1 MSQALSNLAVGAKVK
16 FGKYQVNTEE
26 AQPII
31 WTVVAKNHV
40 STPAYPTDSVT
51 LHATEILDLRCFDA
65 KEPNNTNSNRVL
77 YGNNYYAVSNMK
89 QWLNSRADA
98 GAWYSAQHSY
108 DQSPNSSTYV
118 DAGTQYASKEGFL
131 NLFSEEEYNAILAT
145 TIRTAKSTVDGG
157 GYEDISVKVF
167 PPSITEI
174 GLGQENDIS
183 EGVAWGYYTED
194 SARASYLTTQCYNN
208 TLSSS
213 KSSSENAAWGW
224 WLRTPYYSN
233 ACDIY
238 SVGSDGGLVVY
249 RAFRGYVGV
258 RPALNL
264 SSSLLVSDTADSD
277 GCYTV
282 VFANTVTAPATLS
295 IPKLI
300 KGRSALIEWSAV
312 DGADSYI
319 LQRKT
324 GAGGSYSDRYS
335 GTNTYFDDQIQT
347 RYSVLG
353 YRVCAVSGENQ
364 SDWNTSEDIT
374 TITAPN
380 TPGNPVVPDTI
391 NAGDTY
397 TVTWTAPSVTAVEGY
412 ELQRKIDDGDYT
424 TVYKGANLSYT
435 DTAQS
440 TWTKVQYRVAAY
452 TDGDVYSATWAA
464 SSIRTITS
472 TPTAPDAPA
481 TITVPSS
488 ITVGDSISVSWS
500 EVSGVGS
507 YKLERS
513 TNDGDFT
520 QVYSGT
526 ATSYT
531 DTALSTWSKVQ
542 YRVSSVK
549 DGVSSDWMTS
559 AEQTVSAK
567 EPEPT
572 APAMPE
578 TITVPTLT
586 AGQTA
591 TITWAVV
598 SNAAG
603 YALQRSVDG
612 ASYTTVYR
620 GENTSHTDTIG
631 SAWLTVQYRVCAYD
645 SSNNSSDYK
654 ASDVMNV
661 SQPITGLLEAIR
673 AHAEQDI
680 KITFADNTVLGKTDV
695 AITGDGVKITDVLNG
710 DTDYTFGKA
719 VCKQVEMTLFNT
731 DNKFNNFDFTQEFTL
746 QIGVNVGTS
755 FQYITLGIFK
765 GERPDKVRGKLIDF
779 TAYDRMQKFD
789 VSASDF
795 IENLEFPI
803 TLGVVL
809 SSLCTTVG
817 VETATTTFTNSAKN
831 FTFNPFS
838 TSDYTAREVL
848 AWIAEAAGCYA
859 RVNADGKLELNT
871 FTTNSYKILKTDR
884 FEMSESEFETPVIG
898 KLECYTSYGDQLVT
912 AGTGTN
918 TYVISDNPFL
928 YIENDTEISSLQP
941 YVNAIFAKASLFPAY
956 SPIAVRA
963 EWYPEIKCG
972 DIITVVDDY
981 DEVKTLP
988 IFSQTITWNG
998 FGEVEYESTGGLTRE
1013 IEPVQQR
1020 ELESIKK
1027 SMLRGTDLSTA
1038 VESYLN
1044 TQEGKA
1050 SITSA
1055 VEGKFVEVSSGSTI
1069 TTTTAIEQLIQK
1081 TEEGIESQISL
1092 SASYGSGTIGSNV
1105 RALLT
1110 LFANADSSS
1119 IRLSANALD
1128 LTATETAGSSST
1140 EEVGTYDQHPDGIPV
1155 IPDNEYDFTKTSDG
1169 YYTSQNTGVH
1179 NSYAYGGLVFNF
1191 TQSTT
1196 ITIRCISYGE
1206 SEHDYG
1212 IVSNLDTEL
1221 TLSETADTTGVK
1233 KAFSGENES
1242 SSSYV
1247 DLTMTV
1253 PAGSHY
1259 ITFKYIKDS
1268 SVHKNGDY
1276 FKIKCFV
1283 QKTSRGKAT
1292 ISLKSGNVQISSAD
1306 INFNGLVTFTD
1317 LSTSGATTING
1328 GNVTTDNLYVNKVFF
1343 AENENYTIV
1352 TSGMNGENG
1361 VVQVGVQSPISGM
1374 AAFLEL
1380 YGSFIYFKDPD
1391 NSSASHQLQ
1400 VQTSNQKIIPG
1411 SDGDWVI
1418 GGVQNYF
1425 KTLYVQKIIFGD
1437 NSSQTTAP

>member
-1 MSQALSNLAVGAKVK
+1 MSQALSNLAVGSKVK

-31 WTVVAKNHV
+31 WTIVAKNHV
-40 STPAYPTDSVT
+40 STPAYPSNSVT
-51 LHATEILDLRCFDA
+51 LHAAEILDLRCFDA
-65 KEPNNTNSNRVL
+65 EEPSNSNSDRQK
-77 YGNNYYAVSNMK
+77 YGNNRYSVSNLD
-89 QWLNSRADA
+89 QWLNKDA
-98 GAWYSAQHSY
+98 AGGAWYSAAHSA
-108 DQSPNSSTYV
+108 DHSPDTTAGTGGY
-118 DAGTQYASKEGFL
+118 GTQYAARPGFL
-131 NLFSEEEYNAILAT
+131 NGFTDDEKAAILST
-145 TIRTAKSTVDGG
+145 TIRVVKPSIDGG
-157 GYEDISVKVF
+157 SYEDVVRKVF
-167 PPSITEI
+167 LPSTTEV
-174 GLGQENDIS
+174 GLSNENSIA
-183 EGVAWGYYTED
+183 EGAAWGYYT
-194 SARASYLTTQCYNN
+194 SNTARIGYVTQQCFSN
-208 TLSSS
+208 TPSSS
-213 KSSSENAAWGW
+213 KPSSKTTAWYW
-224 WLRTPYYSN
+224 WLRTPRYSGANSARGVNSAGSLYNYN
-233 ACDIY
+233 AY
-238 SVGSDGGLVVY
+238 NGSN
-249 RAFRGYVGV
+249 GV

-264 SSSLLVSDTADSD
+264 SSSQLVSDTTDSD

-282 VFANTVTAPATLS
+282 VFA
-295 IPKLI
+295 
-300 KGRSALIEWSAV
+300 G
-312 DGADSYI
+312 
-319 LQRKT
+319 
-324 GAGGSYSDRYS
+324 
-335 GTNTYFDDQIQT
+335 
-347 RYSVLG
+347 
-353 YRVCAVSGENQ
+353 
-364 SDWNTSEDIT
+364 
-374 TITAPN
+374 TITP
-380 TPGNPVVPDTI
+380 P
-391 NAGDTY
+391 
-397 TVTWTAPSVTAVEGY
+397 
-412 ELQRKIDDGDYT
+412 
-424 TVYKGANLSYT
+424 
-435 DTAQS
+435 
-440 TWTKVQYRVAAY
+440 
-452 TDGDVYSATWAA
+452 
-464 SSIRTITS
+464 
-472 TPTAPDAPA
+472 APA
-481 TITVPSS
+481 TITVPSA
-488 ITVGDSISVSWS
+488 ITAGDSIAVSWGA
-500 EVSGVGS
+500 VSGADS
-507 YKLERS
+507 YTLERS
-513 TNDGDFT
+513 ANGGDFT
-520 QVYSGT
+520 QIYSGI
-526 ATSYT
+526 ATSYA
-531 DTALSTWSKVQ
+531 DTALATWSKVQ
-542 YRVSSVK
+542 YRVASVK
-549 DGVSSDWMTS
+549 DNVSSDWTTS
-559 AEQTVSAK
+559 VERTVEAK

-572 APAMPE
+572 APSTPE
-578 TITVPTLT
+578 TITVPALT

-591 TITWAVV
+591 TISWAGV

-612 ASYTTVYR
+612 ASYMTVYR
-620 GENTSHTDTIG
+620 GENTSYIDTVG

-645 SSNNSSDYK
+645 SNNNSSDYK
-654 ASDVMNV
+654 TSDVFSV
-661 SQPITGLLEAIR
+661 AQPIASLLEAIR
-673 AHAEQDI
+673 AHTEQDI
-680 KITFADNTVLGKTDV
+680 KITFADNTVLGKADV
-695 AITGDGVKITDVLNG
+695 AITGDGVKITDILNG

-719 VCKQVEMTLFNT
+719 VCKQVEMTLFNV

-746 QIGVNVGTS
+746 QIGVKVGAA
-755 FQYITLGIFK
+755 FQYVTVGVFK

-779 TAYDRMQKFD
+779 TAYDRMQKFE

-795 IENLEFPI
+795 IENMTFPV
-803 TLGVVL
+803 TLGAVF
-809 SSLCTTVG
+809 SSLCAAVG
-817 VETATTTFTNSAKN
+817 VEPITTTFTNSTKN

-859 RVNADGKLELNT
+859 RVNADGKVELNT

-928 YIENDTEISSLQP
+928 YIENDTEIPALQP
-941 YVNAIFAKASLFPAY
+941 YVNAIYAKASLFPAY

-972 DIITVVDDY
+972 DIITVVNDY

-988 IFSQTITWNG
+988 IFSQTIKWNG
-998 FGEVEYESTGGLTRE
+998 FGKVEYESTGGLVRE

-1020 ELESIKK
+1020 ELEAIKK
-1027 SMLRGTDLSTA
+1027 SMLRDTDLSTA

-1081 TEEGIESQISL
+1081 TEKGIESKISL

-1128 LTATETAGSSST
+1128 LTATETAGSTSA
-1140 EEVGTYDQHPDGIPV
+1140 EEVGTYDRYPDPDGNVPV
-1155 IPDNEYDFTKTSDG
+1155 GDASIADYEFTKTSDG
-1169 YYTSQNTGVH
+1169 YYTSQNAGVH
-1179 NSYAYGGLVFNF
+1179 KSFSYGGLKFNF
-1191 TQSTT
+1191 TKSTA

-1206 SEHDYG
+1206 AEHDYG
-1212 IVSNLDTEL
+1212 IVSNLDTMLEWDNK
-1221 TLSETADTTGVK
+1221 ADATGVK

-1253 PAGSHY
+1253 PPGSHF

-1276 FKIKCFV
+1276 FKIKCFI

-1317 LSTSGATTING
+1317 LSTSGATTIDG

-1343 AENENYTIV
+1343 VENENYTIV
-1352 TSGMNGENG
+1352 TSKMSAQNG

-1380 YGSFIYFKDPD
+1380 YGSFIYFIDPD
-1391 NSSASHQLQ
+1391 SSSTNYQLQ
-1400 VQTSNQKIIPG
+1400 VQTANRKIIPG
-1411 SDGDWVI
+1411 GNGYWDI

-1425 KTLYVQKIIFGD
+1425 KTLYVEKIIFGD

>member
-1 MSQALSNLAVGAKVK
+1 MSQALSNLAVGSKVK

-31 WTVVAKNHV
+31 WTIVAKNHV
-40 STPAYPTDSVT
+40 STPAYPSNSVT
-51 LHATEILDLRCFDA
+51 LHAAEILDLRCFDA
-65 KEPNNTNSNRVL
+65 EEPSNSNSDRQK
-77 YGNNYYAVSNMK
+77 YGNNRYSVSNLD
-89 QWLNSRADA
+89 QWLNKDA
-98 GAWYSAQHSY
+98 AGGAWYSAAHSA
-108 DQSPNSSTYV
+108 DHSPDTTAGTGGY
-118 DAGTQYASKEGFL
+118 GTQYAARPGFL
-131 NLFSEEEYNAILAT
+131 DGFTDDEKAAILST
-145 TIRTAKSTVDGG
+145 TIRVVKPSIDGG
-157 GYEDISVKVF
+157 SYEDVVRKVF
-167 PPSITEI
+167 LPSTTEV
-174 GLGQENDIS
+174 GLSNENSIA
-183 EGVAWGYYTED
+183 EGAAWGYYT
-194 SARASYLTTQCYNN
+194 SNTARIGYVTQQCFSN
-208 TLSSS
+208 TPSSS
-213 KSSSENAAWGW
+213 KPSSKTTAWYW
-224 WLRTPYYSN
+224 WLRTPNFSYAYY
-233 ACDIY
+233 ARFVG
-238 SVGSDGGLVVY
+238 SVGSLGYYYAYDGY
-249 RAFRGYVGV
+249 FGV

-264 SSSLLVSDTADSD
+264 SSSQLVSDTTDSD

-282 VFANTVTAPATLS
+282 VFA
-295 IPKLI
+295 
-300 KGRSALIEWSAV
+300 G
-312 DGADSYI
+312 
-319 LQRKT
+319 
-324 GAGGSYSDRYS
+324 
-335 GTNTYFDDQIQT
+335 
-347 RYSVLG
+347 
-353 YRVCAVSGENQ
+353 
-364 SDWNTSEDIT
+364 
-374 TITAPN
+374 TITP
-380 TPGNPVVPDTI
+380 P
-391 NAGDTY
+391 
-397 TVTWTAPSVTAVEGY
+397 
-412 ELQRKIDDGDYT
+412 
-424 TVYKGANLSYT
+424 
-435 DTAQS
+435 
-440 TWTKVQYRVAAY
+440 
-452 TDGDVYSATWAA
+452 
-464 SSIRTITS
+464 
-472 TPTAPDAPA
+472 APA
-481 TITVPSS
+481 TITVPSA
-488 ITVGDSISVSWS
+488 ITAGDSIAVSWGA
-500 EVSGVGS
+500 VSGADS
-507 YKLERS
+507 YTLERS
-513 TNDGDFT
+513 ANGGDFT
-520 QVYSGT
+520 QIYSGI
-526 ATSYT
+526 ATSYA
-531 DTALSTWSKVQ
+531 DTALATWSKVQ
-542 YRVSSVK
+542 YRVASVK
-549 DGVSSDWMTS
+549 DNVSSDWTTS
-559 AEQTVSAK
+559 VERTVEAK

-572 APAMPE
+572 APSTPE
-578 TITVPTLT
+578 TITVPALT

-591 TITWAVV
+591 TISWAGV

-612 ASYTTVYR
+612 ASYMTVYR
-620 GENTSHTDTIG
+620 DENTSYIDTVG

-645 SSNNSSDYK
+645 SNNNSSDYK
-654 ASDVMNV
+654 TSDVFSV
-661 SQPITGLLEAIR
+661 AQPIASLLEAIR
-673 AHAEQDI
+673 AHTEQDI
-680 KITFADNTVLGKTDV
+680 KITFADNTVLGKADV
-695 AITGDGVKITDVLNG
+695 AITGDGVKITDILNG

-719 VCKQVEMTLFNT
+719 VCKQVEMTLFNV

-746 QIGVNVGTS
+746 QIGVKVGAA
-755 FQYITLGIFK
+755 FQYVTVGVFK
-765 GERPDKVRGKLIDF
+765 GESPDKVRGKLIDF
-779 TAYDRMQKFD
+779 TAYDRMQKFE

-795 IENLEFPI
+795 IENMTFPV
-803 TLGVVL
+803 TLGAVF
-809 SSLCTTVG
+809 SSLCAAVG
-817 VETATTTFTNSAKN
+817 VEPITTTFTNSTKN

-859 RVNADGKLELNT
+859 RVNADGKVELNT

-928 YIENDTEISSLQP
+928 YIENDTEIPALQP
-941 YVNAIFAKASLFPAY
+941 YVNAIYAKASLFPAY

-972 DIITVVDDY
+972 DIITVVNDY

-988 IFSQTITWNG
+988 IFSQTIKWNG
-998 FGEVEYESTGGLTRE
+998 FGKVEYESTGGLVRE

-1020 ELESIKK
+1020 ELEAIKK
-1027 SMLRGTDLSTA
+1027 SMLRDTDLSTA

-1081 TEEGIESQISL
+1081 TEKGIESKISL

-1128 LTATETAGSSST
+1128 LTATETAGSTSA
-1140 EEVGTYDQHPDGIPV
+1140 EEVGTYDGYPDPDGNVPV
-1155 IPDNEYDFTKTSDG
+1155 GDASIADYEFTKTSDG
-1169 YYTSQNTGVH
+1169 YYTSQNAGVH
-1179 NSYAYGGLVFNF
+1179 KSFSYGGLKFNF
-1191 TQSTT
+1191 TKSTA

-1206 SEHDYG
+1206 AEHDYG
-1212 IVSNLDTEL
+1212 IVSNLDTMLEWDNK
-1221 TLSETADTTGVK
+1221 ADATGVK

-1253 PAGSHY
+1253 PPGSHF

-1276 FKIKCFV
+1276 FKIKCFI

-1317 LSTSGATTING
+1317 LSTSGATTIDG

-1352 TSGMNGENG
+1352 TSKMSAQNG

-1380 YGSFIYFKDPD
+1380 YGSFIYFIDPD
-1391 NSSASHQLQ
+1391 SSSTNYQLQ
-1400 VQTSNQKIIPG
+1400 VQTANRKIIPG
-1411 SDGDWVI
+1411 GNGYWDI

-1425 KTLYVQKIIFGD
+1425 KTLYVEKIIFGD

>member
-1 MSQALSNLAVGAKVK
+1 MSQALSNLAVGSKVK

-31 WTVVAKNHV
+31 WTIVAKNHV
-40 STPAYPTDSVT
+40 STPAYPSNSVT
-51 LHATEILDLRCFDA
+51 LHAAEILDLRCFDA
-65 KEPNNTNSNRVL
+65 EEPSNSNSDRQK
-77 YGNNYYAVSNMK
+77 YGNNRYSVSNLD
-89 QWLNSRADA
+89 QWLNKDA
-98 GAWYSAQHSY
+98 AGGAWYSAAHSA
-108 DQSPNSSTYV
+108 DHSPDTTAGTGGY
-118 DAGTQYASKEGFL
+118 GTQYAARPGFL
-131 NLFSEEEYNAILAT
+131 DGFTDDEKAAILST
-145 TIRTAKSTVDGG
+145 TIRVVKPSIDGG
-157 GYEDISVKVF
+157 SYEDVVRKVF
-167 PPSITEI
+167 LPSTTEV
-174 GLGQENDIS
+174 GLSNENSIA
-183 EGVAWGYYTED
+183 EGAAWGYYT
-194 SARASYLTTQCYNN
+194 SNTARIGYVTQQCFSN
-208 TLSSS
+208 TPSSS
-213 KSSSENAAWGW
+213 KPSSKTTAWYW
-224 WLRTPYYSN
+224 WLRTPRYSGANSARGVNSAGSLYNYN
-233 ACDIY
+233 AY
-238 SVGSDGGLVVY
+238 NGSN
-249 RAFRGYVGV
+249 GV

-264 SSSLLVSDTADSD
+264 SSSQLVSDTTDSD

-282 VFANTVTAPATLS
+282 VFA
-295 IPKLI
+295 
-300 KGRSALIEWSAV
+300 G
-312 DGADSYI
+312 
-319 LQRKT
+319 
-324 GAGGSYSDRYS
+324 
-335 GTNTYFDDQIQT
+335 
-347 RYSVLG
+347 
-353 YRVCAVSGENQ
+353 
-364 SDWNTSEDIT
+364 
-374 TITAPN
+374 TITP
-380 TPGNPVVPDTI
+380 P
-391 NAGDTY
+391 
-397 TVTWTAPSVTAVEGY
+397 
-412 ELQRKIDDGDYT
+412 
-424 TVYKGANLSYT
+424 
-435 DTAQS
+435 
-440 TWTKVQYRVAAY
+440 
-452 TDGDVYSATWAA
+452 
-464 SSIRTITS
+464 
-472 TPTAPDAPA
+472 APA
-481 TITVPSS
+481 TITVPSA
-488 ITVGDSISVSWS
+488 ITAGDSIAVSWGA
-500 EVSGVGS
+500 VSGADS
-507 YKLERS
+507 YTLERS
-513 TNDGDFT
+513 ANGGDFT
-520 QVYSGT
+520 QIYSGI
-526 ATSYT
+526 ATSYA
-531 DTALSTWSKVQ
+531 DTALATWSKVQ
-542 YRVSSVK
+542 YRVASVK
-549 DGVSSDWMTS
+549 DNVSSDWTTS
-559 AEQTVSAK
+559 VERTVEAK

-572 APAMPE
+572 APSTPE
-578 TITVPTLT
+578 TITVPALT

-591 TITWAVV
+591 TISWAGV

-612 ASYTTVYR
+612 ASYMTVYR
-620 GENTSHTDTIG
+620 GENTSYIDTVG
-631 SAWLTVQYRVCAYD
+631 SAWLTVQHRVCAYD
-645 SSNNSSDYK
+645 SNNNSSDYK
-654 ASDVMNV
+654 TSDVFSV
-661 SQPITGLLEAIR
+661 AQPIASLLEAIR
-673 AHAEQDI
+673 AHTEQDI
-680 KITFADNTVLGKTDV
+680 KITFADNTVLGKADV
-695 AITGDGVKITDVLNG
+695 AITGDGVKITDILNG

-719 VCKQVEMTLFNT
+719 VCKQVEMTLFNV

-746 QIGVNVGTS
+746 QIGVKVGAA
-755 FQYITLGIFK
+755 FQYVTVGVFK

-779 TAYDRMQKFD
+779 TAYDRMQKFE

-795 IENLEFPI
+795 IENMTFPV
-803 TLGVVL
+803 TLGAVF
-809 SSLCTTVG
+809 SSLCAAVG
-817 VETATTTFTNSAKN
+817 VEPITTTFTNSTKN

-859 RVNADGKLELNT
+859 RVNADGKVELNT

-928 YIENDTEISSLQP
+928 YIENDTEIPALQP
-941 YVNAIFAKASLFPAY
+941 YVNAIYAKASLFPAY

-972 DIITVVDDY
+972 DIITVVNDY

-988 IFSQTITWNG
+988 IFSQTIKWNG
-998 FGEVEYESTGGLTRE
+998 FGKVEYESTGGLVRE

-1020 ELESIKK
+1020 ELEAIKK
-1027 SMLRGTDLSTA
+1027 SMLRDTDLSTA

-1081 TEEGIESQISL
+1081 TEKGIESKISL

-1128 LTATETAGSSST
+1128 LTATETAGSTSA
-1140 EEVGTYDQHPDGIPV
+1140 EEVGTYDGYPDPDGNVPV
-1155 IPDNEYDFTKTSDG
+1155 GDASIADYEFTKTSDG
-1169 YYTSQNTGVH
+1169 YYTSQNARVH
-1179 NSYAYGGLVFNF
+1179 KSFSYGGLKFNF
-1191 TQSTT
+1191 TKSTA

-1206 SEHDYG
+1206 AEHDYG
-1212 IVSNLDTEL
+1212 IVSNLDTMLEWDNK
-1221 TLSETADTTGVK
+1221 ADATGVK

-1253 PAGSHY
+1253 PPGSHF

-1276 FKIKCFV
+1276 FKIKCFI

-1317 LSTSGATTING
+1317 LSTSGATTIDG

-1352 TSGMNGENG
+1352 TSKMSAQNG

-1380 YGSFIYFKDPD
+1380 YGSFIYFIDPD
-1391 NSSASHQLQ
+1391 SSSTNYQLQ
-1400 VQTSNQKIIPG
+1400 VQTANRKIIPG
-1411 SDGDWVI
+1411 GNGYWDI

-1425 KTLYVQKIIFGD
+1425 KTLYVEKIIFGD

>member
-1 MSQALSNLAVGAKVK
+1 MSQALSNLAVGSKVK

-31 WTVVAKNHV
+31 WTIVAKNHV
-40 STPAYPTDSVT
+40 STPAYPSNSVT
-51 LHATEILDLRCFDA
+51 LHAAEILDLRCFDA
-65 KEPNNTNSNRVL
+65 EEPSNSNSDRQK
-77 YGNNYYAVSNMK
+77 YGNNRYSVSNLD
-89 QWLNSRADA
+89 QWLNKNAA
-98 GAWYSAQHSY
+98 TNAWYTAAHATDHSPDTTAGTGGY
-108 DQSPNSSTYV
+108 
-118 DAGTQYASKEGFL
+118 GTQYAARPGFL
-131 NLFSEEEYNAILAT
+131 NGFTDDEKAAILST
-145 TIRTAKSTVDGG
+145 TIRVVKPSIDGG
-157 GYEDISVKVF
+157 SYEDVVRKVF
-167 PPSITEI
+167 LPSTTEV
-174 GLGQENDIS
+174 GLSNENSIA
-183 EGVAWGYYTED
+183 EGAAWGYYT
-194 SARASYLTTQCYNN
+194 SNTARIGYVTQQCFSN
-208 TLSSS
+208 TPSSS
-213 KSSSENAAWGW
+213 KPSSKTTAWYW
-224 WLRTPYYSN
+224 WLRTPRCLGANSARGVNSAGSLYNYNAYNGSN
-233 ACDIY
+233 
-238 SVGSDGGLVVY
+238 
-249 RAFRGYVGV
+249 GV

-264 SSSLLVSDTADSD
+264 SSSQLVSDTTDSD

-282 VFANTVTAPATLS
+282 VFA
-295 IPKLI
+295 
-300 KGRSALIEWSAV
+300 G
-312 DGADSYI
+312 
-319 LQRKT
+319 
-324 GAGGSYSDRYS
+324 
-335 GTNTYFDDQIQT
+335 
-347 RYSVLG
+347 
-353 YRVCAVSGENQ
+353 
-364 SDWNTSEDIT
+364 
-374 TITAPN
+374 TITP
-380 TPGNPVVPDTI
+380 P
-391 NAGDTY
+391 
-397 TVTWTAPSVTAVEGY
+397 
-412 ELQRKIDDGDYT
+412 
-424 TVYKGANLSYT
+424 
-435 DTAQS
+435 
-440 TWTKVQYRVAAY
+440 
-452 TDGDVYSATWAA
+452 
-464 SSIRTITS
+464 
-472 TPTAPDAPA
+472 APA
-481 TITVPSS
+481 TITVPSA
-488 ITVGDSISVSWS
+488 ITAGDSIAVSWGA
-500 EVSGVGS
+500 VSGADS
-507 YKLERS
+507 YTLERS
-513 TNDGDFT
+513 ANGGDFT
-520 QVYSGT
+520 QIYSGI
-526 ATSYT
+526 ATSYA
-531 DTALSTWSKVQ
+531 DTALATWSKVQ
-542 YRVSSVK
+542 YRVASVK
-549 DGVSSDWMTS
+549 DNVSSDWTTS
-559 AEQTVSAK
+559 VERTVEAK

-572 APAMPE
+572 APSTPE
-578 TITVPTLT
+578 TITVPALT

-591 TITWAVV
+591 TISWAGV

-612 ASYTTVYR
+612 ASYMTVYR
-620 GENTSHTDTIG
+620 GENTSYIDTVG

-645 SSNNSSDYK
+645 SNNNSSDYK
-654 ASDVMNV
+654 TSDVFSV
-661 SQPITGLLEAIR
+661 AQPIASLLEAIR
-673 AHAEQDI
+673 AHTEQDI
-680 KITFADNTVLGKTDV
+680 KITFADNTVLGKADV
-695 AITGDGVKITDVLNG
+695 AITGDGVKITDILNG

-719 VCKQVEMTLFNT
+719 VCKQVEMTLFNV

-746 QIGVNVGTS
+746 QIGVKVGAA
-755 FQYITLGIFK
+755 FQYVTVGVFK

-779 TAYDRMQKFD
+779 TAYDRMQKFE

-795 IENLEFPI
+795 IENMTFPV
-803 TLGVVL
+803 TLGAVF
-809 SSLCTTVG
+809 SSLCAAVG
-817 VETATTTFTNSAKN
+817 VEPITTTFTNSTKN

-859 RVNADGKLELNT
+859 RVNADGKVELNT

-928 YIENDTEISSLQP
+928 YIENDTEIPALQP
-941 YVNAIFAKASLFPAY
+941 YVNAIYAKASLFPAY

-972 DIITVVDDY
+972 DIITVVNDY

-988 IFSQTITWNG
+988 IFSQTIKWNG
-998 FGEVEYESTGGLTRE
+998 FGKVEYESTGGLVRE

-1020 ELESIKK
+1020 ELEAIKK
-1027 SMLRGTDLSTA
+1027 SMLRDTDLSTA

-1081 TEEGIESQISL
+1081 TEKGIESKISL

-1128 LTATETAGSSST
+1128 LTATETAGSTSA
-1140 EEVGTYDQHPDGIPV
+1140 EEVGTYDGYPDPDGNVPV
-1155 IPDNEYDFTKTSDG
+1155 GDASIADYEFTKTSDG
-1169 YYTSQNTGVH
+1169 YYTSQNAGVH
-1179 NSYAYGGLVFNF
+1179 KSFSYGGLKFNF
-1191 TQSTT
+1191 TKSTA

-1206 SEHDYG
+1206 AEHDYG
-1212 IVSNLDTEL
+1212 IVSNLDTMLEWDNK
-1221 TLSETADTTGVK
+1221 ADATGVK

-1253 PAGSHY
+1253 PPGSHF

-1276 FKIKCFV
+1276 FKIKCFI

-1317 LSTSGATTING
+1317 LSTSGATTIDG

-1352 TSGMNGENG
+1352 TSKMSAQNG

-1380 YGSFIYFKDPD
+1380 YGSFIYFIDPD
-1391 NSSASHQLQ
+1391 SSSTNYQLQ
-1400 VQTSNQKIIPG
+1400 VQTANRKIIPG
-1411 SDGDWVI
+1411 GNGYWNI

-1425 KTLYVQKIIFGD
+1425 KTLYVEKIIFGD

>member
-1 MSQALSNLAVGAKVK
+1 MSQALSNLAVGSKVK

-31 WTVVAKNHV
+31 WTIVAKNHV
-40 STPAYPTDSVT
+40 STPAYPSNSVT
-51 LHATEILDLRCFDA
+51 LHAAEILDLRCFDA
-65 KEPNNTNSNRVL
+65 EEPSNSNSDRQK
-77 YGNNYYAVSNMK
+77 YGNNRYSVSNLD
-89 QWLNSRADA
+89 QWLNKNAA
-98 GAWYSAQHSY
+98 ANAWYIATHAT
-108 DQSPNSSTYV
+108 DQSPNSSSV
-118 DAGTQYASKEGFL
+118 VSANTQYANRPGFL
-131 NLFSEEEYNAILAT
+131 NGFTTDEINAILST
-145 TIRTAKSTVDGG
+145 TIRVVKPRVDGG
-157 GYEDISVKVF
+157 SYEDIQRKVF
-167 PPSITEI
+167 LPSAAEV
-174 GLGQENDIS
+174 GLSNENNIA
-183 EGVAWGYYTED
+183 EGSAWGYYTSN
-194 SARASYLTTQCYNN
+194 SARVGYVTQQCFSN
-208 TLSSS
+208 TPSSS
-213 KSSSENAAWGW
+213 KPSSKTAAWYW
-224 WLRTPYYSN
+224 WLRTPYYSSAN
-233 ACDIY
+233 GAR
-238 SVGSDGGLVVY
+238 LVVKDGSLNFSY
-249 RAFRGYVGV
+249 AFIGYFGV

-264 SSSLLVSDTADSD
+264 SSSLLVSDTTDSD

-282 VFANTVTAPATLS
+282 VFANPL
-295 IPKLI
+295 
-300 KGRSALIEWSAV
+300 
-312 DGADSYI
+312 
-319 LQRKT
+319 
-324 GAGGSYSDRYS
+324 
-335 GTNTYFDDQIQT
+335 
-347 RYSVLG
+347 
-353 YRVCAVSGENQ
+353 
-364 SDWNTSEDIT
+364 
-374 TITAPN
+374 
-380 TPGNPVVPDTI
+380 TPP
-391 NAGDTY
+391 
-397 TVTWTAPSVTAVEGY
+397 
-412 ELQRKIDDGDYT
+412 
-424 TVYKGANLSYT
+424 
-435 DTAQS
+435 
-440 TWTKVQYRVAAY
+440 
-452 TDGDVYSATWAA
+452 
-464 SSIRTITS
+464 
-472 TPTAPDAPA
+472 APA
-481 TITVPSS
+481 TITVPSA
-488 ITVGDSISVSWS
+488 ITAGDSIAVSWGA
-500 EVSGVGS
+500 VSGADS
-507 YKLERS
+507 YTLERS
-513 TNDGDFT
+513 ANGGGFT
-520 QVYSGT
+520 QIYSGT

-531 DTALSTWSKVQ
+531 DTALATWSKVQ
-542 YRVSSVK
+542 YRVASVK
-549 DGVSSDWMTS
+549 DNVSSDWTTS
-559 AEQTVSAK
+559 VEKTVEAK

-572 APAMPE
+572 APSTPE

-586 AGQTA
+586 AGESA
-591 TITWAVV
+591 TITWTGVA
-598 SNAAG
+598 NAAG

-612 ASYTTVYR
+612 ASYMTVYR
-620 GENTSHTDTIG
+620 GENTSYIDTVG

-645 SSNNSSDYK
+645 SNNNSSDYK
-654 ASDVMNV
+654 TSDVFSV
-661 SQPITGLLEAIR
+661 AQPIASLLEAIR
-673 AHAEQDI
+673 AHTEQDI
-680 KITFADNTVLGKTDV
+680 KITFADNTVLGKADV
-695 AITGDGVKITDVLNG
+695 AITGDGVKITDILNG

-719 VCKQVEMTLFNT
+719 VCKQVEMTLFNA

-746 QIGVNVGTS
+746 QIGVKVGAA
-755 FQYITLGIFK
+755 FQYVTVGVFK

-779 TAYDRMQKFD
+779 TAYDRMQKFE

-795 IENLEFPI
+795 IENMTFPV
-803 TLGVVL
+803 TLGAVF
-809 SSLCTTVG
+809 SSLCAAVG
-817 VETATTTFTNSAKN
+817 VEPITTTFTNSTKN

-859 RVNADGKLELNT
+859 RVNADGKVELNT

-928 YIENDTEISSLQP
+928 YIENDTEISALQP

-972 DIITVVDDY
+972 DIITVVNDY

-988 IFSQTITWNG
+988 IFSQTIKWNG
-998 FGEVEYESTGGLTRE
+998 FGKVEYESTGGLVRE

-1020 ELESIKK
+1020 ELEAIKK
-1027 SMLRGTDLSTA
+1027 SMLRDTDLSTA

-1081 TEEGIESQISL
+1081 TEKGIESKISL

-1128 LTATETAGSSST
+1128 LTATETAGSTSA
-1140 EEVGTYDQHPDGIPV
+1140 EEVGTYDGYPDPDGNVPV
-1155 IPDNEYDFTKTSDG
+1155 GDASIADYEFTKTSDG
-1169 YYTSQNTGVH
+1169 YYTSQNAGVH
-1179 NSYAYGGLVFNF
+1179 KSFSYGGLKFNF
-1191 TQSTT
+1191 TKSTA

-1206 SEHDYG
+1206 AEHDYG
-1212 IVSNLDTEL
+1212 IVSNLDTMLEWDNK
-1221 TLSETADTTGVK
+1221 ADATGVK

-1253 PAGSHY
+1253 PPGSHF

-1317 LSTSGATTING
+1317 LSTSGATTIDG

-1352 TSGMNGENG
+1352 TSKMSAQNG

-1380 YGSFIYFKDPD
+1380 YGSFIYFIDPD
-1391 NSSASHQLQ
+1391 NSSARYQLQ
-1400 VQTSNQKIIPG
+1400 VQTANRKIIPG
-1411 SDGDWVI
+1411 GNGYWDI

-1425 KTLYVQKIIFGD
+1425 KTLYVEKIIFGD

>member
-1 MSQALSNLAVGAKVK
+1 MSQALSNLAVGSKVK

-31 WTVVAKNHV
+31 WTIVAKNHV
-40 STPAYPTDSVT
+40 STPAYPSNSVT
-51 LHATEILDLRCFDA
+51 LHAAEILDLRCFDA
-65 KEPNNTNSNRVL
+65 EEPSNSNSDRQK
-77 YGNNYYAVSNMK
+77 YGNNRYSVSNLD
-89 QWLNSRADA
+89 QWLNKNAA
-98 GAWYSAQHSY
+98 ANAWYIAAHAT
-108 DQSPNSSTYV
+108 DQSPNSSSV
-118 DAGTQYASKEGFL
+118 VSANTQYANRPGFL
-131 NLFSEEEYNAILAT
+131 NGFTTDEFNAILFT
-145 TIRTAKSTVDGG
+145 TIRVVKPSADSGS
-157 GYEDISVKVF
+157 YEDVARKIF
-167 PPSITEI
+167 LPSSTEV
-174 GLGQENDIS
+174 GLANENSIA
-183 EGVAWGYYTED
+183 EGSAWGYYTSN
-194 SARASYLTTQCYNN
+194 SARIGYVTQQCFSN
-208 TLSSS
+208 TPSSS
-213 KSSSENAAWGW
+213 KPSSKTAAWYW
-224 WLRTPYYSN
+224 WLRTPYYSRAN
-233 ACDIY
+233 GAR
-238 SVGSDGGLVVY
+238 LVVKDGSLNFSY
-249 RAFRGYVGV
+249 AFIGYFGV

-264 SSSLLVSDTADSD
+264 SSSLLVSDTTDSD

-282 VFANTVTAPATLS
+282 MFASTL
-295 IPKLI
+295 
-300 KGRSALIEWSAV
+300 
-312 DGADSYI
+312 
-319 LQRKT
+319 
-324 GAGGSYSDRYS
+324 
-335 GTNTYFDDQIQT
+335 
-347 RYSVLG
+347 
-353 YRVCAVSGENQ
+353 
-364 SDWNTSEDIT
+364 
-374 TITAPN
+374 
-380 TPGNPVVPDTI
+380 TPP
-391 NAGDTY
+391 
-397 TVTWTAPSVTAVEGY
+397 
-412 ELQRKIDDGDYT
+412 
-424 TVYKGANLSYT
+424 
-435 DTAQS
+435 
-440 TWTKVQYRVAAY
+440 
-452 TDGDVYSATWAA
+452 
-464 SSIRTITS
+464 
-472 TPTAPDAPA
+472 APA
-481 TITVPSS
+481 TITVPSA
-488 ITVGDSISVSWS
+488 ITVGDSIAVSWGA
-500 EVSGVGS
+500 VSGADS

-513 TNDGDFT
+513 INGGDFS
-520 QVYSGT
+520 QIYNGT
-526 ATSYT
+526 AASYT
-531 DTALSTWSKVQ
+531 DTALATWSKVQ
-542 YRVSSVK
+542 YRVASVK
-549 DGVSSDWMTS
+549 ENVSSDWTTS
-559 AEQTVSAK
+559 VERTIEAK
-567 EPEPT
+567 DPEPT
-572 APAMPE
+572 APSIPE
-578 TITVPTLT
+578 TITVPALT
-586 AGQTA
+586 AGESA
-591 TITWAVV
+591 TITWAGV

-612 ASYTTVYR
+612 ASYMTVYR
-620 GENTSHTDTIG
+620 GENTSYIDTVG

-645 SSNNSSDYK
+645 SNNSSSDYK
-654 ASDVMNV
+654 TSDVMNV
-661 SQPITGLLEAIR
+661 AQPVASLLEAIR
-673 AHAEQDI
+673 AHTEQDI
-680 KITFADNTVLGKTDV
+680 KITFADNTVLGKADV
-695 AITGDGVKITDVLNG
+695 AITGDGVKITDILNG

-719 VCKQVEMTLFNT
+719 VCKQVEMTLFNV

-746 QIGVNVGTS
+746 QIGVKVGAA
-755 FQYITLGIFK
+755 FQYVTVGVFK

-779 TAYDRMQKFD
+779 TAYDRMQKFE
-789 VSASDF
+789 VSVSDF
-795 IENLEFPI
+795 IENMKFPV
-803 TLGVVL
+803 TLGAVF
-809 SSLCTTVG
+809 SSLCAAVG
-817 VETATTTFTNSAKN
+817 VEPITTTFTNSTKN

-859 RVNADGKLELNT
+859 RVNADGKVELST

-884 FEMSESEFETPVIG
+884 FEMSESEFETPVVG

-928 YIENDTEISSLQP
+928 YIENDTEIPALQP

-972 DIITVVDDY
+972 DIITVVNDY

-988 IFSQTITWNG
+988 IFSQTIKWNG
-998 FGEVEYESTGGLTRE
+998 FGKVEYESTGGLVRE

-1020 ELESIKK
+1020 ELEAIKK

-1081 TEEGIESQISL
+1081 TEKGIESKISL

-1128 LTATETAGSSST
+1128 LTATETAGSTST
-1140 EEVGTYDQHPDGIPV
+1140 EEVGTYDQHPNIDGIPAV
-1155 IPDNEYDFTKTSDG
+1155 PDNEYDFTKTSDG
-1169 YYTSQNTGVH
+1169 YYTSQNAGVH
-1179 NSYAYGGLVFNF
+1179 SSYSYGGFKFNF
-1191 TQSTT
+1191 TRSTT

-1206 SEHDYG
+1206 AEHDYG
-1212 IVSNLDTEL
+1212 IVSNLDTSL
-1221 TLSETADTTGVK
+1221 DWDNNADTTGVK

-1253 PAGSHY
+1253 PSGNHY

-1317 LSTSGATTING
+1317 LSTSGATTIDG

-1352 TSGMNGENG
+1352 TSKMSAQNG

-1380 YGSFIYFKDPD
+1380 YGSFIYFIDPD
-1391 NSSASHQLQ
+1391 SSSTNYQLQ
-1400 VQTSNQKIIPG
+1400 VQTANRKIIPG
-1411 SDGDWVI
+1411 GNGYWDI

-1425 KTLYVQKIIFGD
+1425 KTLYVEKIIFGD

>member
-1 MSQALSNLAVGAKVK
+1 MSQALSNLAVGSKVK
-16 FGKYQVNTEE
+16 FGKYQVNTEK

-31 WTVVAKNHV
+31 WTIVAKNHV
-40 STPAYPTDSVT
+40 STPAYPSNSVT
-51 LHATEILDLRCFDA
+51 LHAAEILDLRCFDA
-65 KEPNNTNSNRVL
+65 EEPSNSNSDRQK
-77 YGNNYYAVSNMK
+77 YGNNRYSVSNLD
-89 QWLNSRADA
+89 QWLNKNAA
-98 GAWYSAQHSY
+98 TNAWYTAAHATDHSPDTTAGTGGY
-108 DQSPNSSTYV
+108 
-118 DAGTQYASKEGFL
+118 GTQYAARPGFL
-131 NLFSEEEYNAILAT
+131 NGFTDDEKAAILST
-145 TIRTAKSTVDGG
+145 TIRVVKPSIDGG
-157 GYEDISVKVF
+157 SYEDVVRKVF
-167 PPSITEI
+167 LPSTTEV
-174 GLGQENDIS
+174 GLSNENSIA
-183 EGVAWGYYTED
+183 EGAAWGYYT
-194 SARASYLTTQCYNN
+194 SNTARIGYVTQQCFSN
-208 TLSSS
+208 TPSSS
-213 KSSSENAAWGW
+213 KPSSKTTAWYW
-224 WLRTPYYSN
+224 WLRTPRYSGANSARGVNSAGSLCNYN
-233 ACDIY
+233 AY
-238 SVGSDGGLVVY
+238 NGSN
-249 RAFRGYVGV
+249 GV

-264 SSSLLVSDTADSD
+264 SSSQLVSDTTDSD

-282 VFANTVTAPATLS
+282 VFA
-295 IPKLI
+295 
-300 KGRSALIEWSAV
+300 G
-312 DGADSYI
+312 
-319 LQRKT
+319 
-324 GAGGSYSDRYS
+324 
-335 GTNTYFDDQIQT
+335 
-347 RYSVLG
+347 
-353 YRVCAVSGENQ
+353 
-364 SDWNTSEDIT
+364 
-374 TITAPN
+374 TITP
-380 TPGNPVVPDTI
+380 P
-391 NAGDTY
+391 
-397 TVTWTAPSVTAVEGY
+397 
-412 ELQRKIDDGDYT
+412 
-424 TVYKGANLSYT
+424 
-435 DTAQS
+435 
-440 TWTKVQYRVAAY
+440 
-452 TDGDVYSATWAA
+452 
-464 SSIRTITS
+464 
-472 TPTAPDAPA
+472 APA
-481 TITVPSS
+481 TITVPSA
-488 ITVGDSISVSWS
+488 ITAGDSIAVSWGA
-500 EVSGVGS
+500 VSGADS
-507 YKLERS
+507 YTLERS
-513 TNDGDFT
+513 ANGGDFT
-520 QVYSGT
+520 QIYSGI
-526 ATSYT
+526 ATSYA
-531 DTALSTWSKVQ
+531 DTALATWSKVQ
-542 YRVSSVK
+542 YRVASVK
-549 DGVSSDWMTS
+549 DNVSSDWTTS
-559 AEQTVSAK
+559 VERTVEAK

-572 APAMPE
+572 APSTPE
-578 TITVPTLT
+578 TITVPALT

-591 TITWAVV
+591 TISWAGV

-612 ASYTTVYR
+612 ASYVTVYR
-620 GENTSHTDTIG
+620 GENTSYIDTVG

-645 SSNNSSDYK
+645 SNNNSSDYK
-654 ASDVMNV
+654 TSDVFSV
-661 SQPITGLLEAIR
+661 AQPIASLLEAIR
-673 AHAEQDI
+673 AHTEQDI
-680 KITFADNTVLGKTDV
+680 KITFADNTVLGKADV
-695 AITGDGVKITDVLNG
+695 AITGDGVKITDILNG

-719 VCKQVEMTLFNT
+719 VCKQVEMTLFNV

-746 QIGVNVGTS
+746 QIGVKVGAA
-755 FQYITLGIFK
+755 FQYVTVGVFK

-779 TAYDRMQKFD
+779 TAYDRMQKFE

-795 IENLEFPI
+795 IENMTFPV
-803 TLGVVL
+803 TLGAVF
-809 SSLCTTVG
+809 SSLCAAVG
-817 VETATTTFTNSAKN
+817 VEPITTTFTNSTKN

-859 RVNADGKLELNT
+859 RVNADGKVELNT

-928 YIENDTEISSLQP
+928 YIENDTEIPALQP
-941 YVNAIFAKASLFPAY
+941 YVNAIYAKASLFPAY

-972 DIITVVDDY
+972 DIITVVNDY

-988 IFSQTITWNG
+988 IFSQTIKWNG
-998 FGEVEYESTGGLTRE
+998 FGKVEYESTGGLVRE

-1020 ELESIKK
+1020 ELEAIKK
-1027 SMLRGTDLSTA
+1027 SMLRDTDLSTA

-1081 TEEGIESQISL
+1081 TEKGIESKISL

-1128 LTATETAGSSST
+1128 LTATETAGSTSA
-1140 EEVGTYDQHPDGIPV
+1140 EEVGTYDGYPDPDGNVPV
-1155 IPDNEYDFTKTSDG
+1155 GDASIADYEFTKTSDG
-1169 YYTSQNTGVH
+1169 YYTSQNAGVH
-1179 NSYAYGGLVFNF
+1179 KSFSYGGLKFNF
-1191 TQSTT
+1191 TKSTA

-1206 SEHDYG
+1206 AEHDYG
-1212 IVSNLDTEL
+1212 IVSNLDTMLEWDNK
-1221 TLSETADTTGVK
+1221 ADATGVK

-1253 PAGSHY
+1253 PPGSHF

-1276 FKIKCFV
+1276 FKIKCFI

-1317 LSTSGATTING
+1317 LSTSGATTIDG

-1352 TSGMNGENG
+1352 TSKMSAQNG

-1380 YGSFIYFKDPD
+1380 YGSFIYFIDPD
-1391 NSSASHQLQ
+1391 SSSTKYQLQ
-1400 VQTSNQKIIPG
+1400 VQTANRKIIPG
-1411 SDGDWVI
+1411 GNGYWDI

-1425 KTLYVQKIIFGD
+1425 KTLYVEKIIFGD

>member
-1 MSQALSNLAVGAKVK
+1 MSQALSNLAVGSKVK

-31 WTVVAKNHV
+31 WTIVAKNHV
-40 STPAYPTDSVT
+40 STPAYPSNSVT
-51 LHATEILDLRCFDA
+51 LHAAEILDLRCFDA
-65 KEPNNTNSNRVL
+65 EEPSNSNSDRQK
-77 YGNNYYAVSNMK
+77 YGNNRYSVSNLD
-89 QWLNSRADA
+89 QWLNKDA
-98 GAWYSAQHSY
+98 AGGAWYSAAHSA
-108 DQSPNSSTYV
+108 DHSPDTTAGTGGY
-118 DAGTQYASKEGFL
+118 GTQYAARPGFL
-131 NLFSEEEYNAILAT
+131 DGFTDDEKAAILST
-145 TIRTAKSTVDGG
+145 TIRVVKPSIDGG
-157 GYEDISVKVF
+157 SYEDVVRKVF
-167 PPSITEI
+167 LPSTTEV
-174 GLGQENDIS
+174 GLSNENSIA
-183 EGVAWGYYTED
+183 EGAAWGYYT
-194 SARASYLTTQCYNN
+194 SNTARIGYVTQQCFSN
-208 TLSSS
+208 TPSSS
-213 KSSSENAAWGW
+213 KPSSKTTAWYW
-224 WLRTPYYSN
+224 WLRTPRYSGANSARGVNSAGSLYNYN
-233 ACDIY
+233 AY
-238 SVGSDGGLVVY
+238 NGSN
-249 RAFRGYVGV
+249 GV

-264 SSSLLVSDTADSD
+264 SSSQLVSDTTDSD

-282 VFANTVTAPATLS
+282 VFA
-295 IPKLI
+295 
-300 KGRSALIEWSAV
+300 G
-312 DGADSYI
+312 
-319 LQRKT
+319 
-324 GAGGSYSDRYS
+324 
-335 GTNTYFDDQIQT
+335 
-347 RYSVLG
+347 
-353 YRVCAVSGENQ
+353 
-364 SDWNTSEDIT
+364 
-374 TITAPN
+374 TITP
-380 TPGNPVVPDTI
+380 P
-391 NAGDTY
+391 
-397 TVTWTAPSVTAVEGY
+397 
-412 ELQRKIDDGDYT
+412 
-424 TVYKGANLSYT
+424 
-435 DTAQS
+435 
-440 TWTKVQYRVAAY
+440 
-452 TDGDVYSATWAA
+452 
-464 SSIRTITS
+464 
-472 TPTAPDAPA
+472 APA
-481 TITVPSS
+481 TITVPSA
-488 ITVGDSISVSWS
+488 ITAGDSIAVSWGA
-500 EVSGVGS
+500 VSGADS
-507 YKLERS
+507 YTLERS
-513 TNDGDFT
+513 ANGGDFT
-520 QVYSGT
+520 QIYSGI
-526 ATSYT
+526 ATSYA
-531 DTALSTWSKVQ
+531 DTALATWSKVQ
-542 YRVSSVK
+542 YRVASVK
-549 DGVSSDWMTS
+549 DNVSSDWTTS
-559 AEQTVSAK
+559 VERTVEAK

-572 APAMPE
+572 APSTPE
-578 TITVPTLT
+578 TITVPALT

-591 TITWAVV
+591 TISWAGV

-612 ASYTTVYR
+612 ASYVTVYR
-620 GENTSHTDTIG
+620 GENTSYIDTVG

-645 SSNNSSDYK
+645 SNNNSSDYK
-654 ASDVMNV
+654 TSDVFSV
-661 SQPITGLLEAIR
+661 AQPIASLLEAIR
-673 AHAEQDI
+673 AHTEQDI
-680 KITFADNTVLGKTDV
+680 KITFADNTVLGKADV
-695 AITGDGVKITDVLNG
+695 AITGDGVKITDILNG

-719 VCKQVEMTLFNT
+719 VCKQVEMTLFNV

-746 QIGVNVGTS
+746 QIGVKVGAA
-755 FQYITLGIFK
+755 FQYVTVGVFK

-779 TAYDRMQKFD
+779 TAYDRMQKFE

-795 IENLEFPI
+795 IENMTFPV
-803 TLGVVL
+803 TLGAVF
-809 SSLCTTVG
+809 SSLCAAVG
-817 VETATTTFTNSAKN
+817 VEPITTTFTNSTKN

-859 RVNADGKLELNT
+859 RVNADGKVELNT

-928 YIENDTEISSLQP
+928 YIENDTEIPALQP
-941 YVNAIFAKASLFPAY
+941 YVNAIYAKASLFPAY

-972 DIITVVDDY
+972 DIITVVNDY

-988 IFSQTITWNG
+988 IFSQTIKWNG
-998 FGEVEYESTGGLTRE
+998 FGKVEYESTGGLVRE

-1020 ELESIKK
+1020 ELEAIKK
-1027 SMLRGTDLSTA
+1027 SMLRDTDLSTA

-1081 TEEGIESQISL
+1081 TEKGIESKISL

-1128 LTATETAGSSST
+1128 LTATETAGSTSA
-1140 EEVGTYDQHPDGIPV
+1140 EEVGTYDGYPDPDGNVPAGDASIA
-1155 IPDNEYDFTKTSDG
+1155 DYEFTKTSDG
-1169 YYTSQNTGVH
+1169 YYTSQNAGVH
-1179 NSYAYGGLVFNF
+1179 KSFSYGGLKFNF
-1191 TQSTT
+1191 TKSTA

-1206 SEHDYG
+1206 AEHDYG
-1212 IVSNLDTEL
+1212 IVSNLDTMLEWDNK
-1221 TLSETADTTGVK
+1221 ADATGVK

-1253 PAGSHY
+1253 PPGSHF

-1276 FKIKCFV
+1276 FKIKCFI

-1317 LSTSGATTING
+1317 LSTSGATTIDG

-1352 TSGMNGENG
+1352 TSKMSAQNG

-1380 YGSFIYFKDPD
+1380 YGSFIYFIDPD
-1391 NSSASHQLQ
+1391 SSSTNYQLQ
-1400 VQTSNQKIIPG
+1400 VQTANRKIIPG
-1411 SDGDWVI
+1411 GNGYWDI

-1425 KTLYVQKIIFGD
+1425 KTLYVEKIIFGD

>member
-1 MSQALSNLAVGAKVK
+1 MSQALSNLAVGSKVK

-31 WTVVAKNHV
+31 WTIVAKNHV
-40 STPAYPTDSVT
+40 STPAYPSNSVT
-51 LHATEILDLRCFDA
+51 LHAAEILDLRCFDA
-65 KEPNNTNSNRVL
+65 EEPSNSNSDRQK
-77 YGNNYYAVSNMK
+77 YGNNRYSVSNLD
-89 QWLNSRADA
+89 QWLNKDA
-98 GAWYSAQHSY
+98 AGGAWYSAAHSA
-108 DQSPNSSTYV
+108 DHSPDTTAGTGGY
-118 DAGTQYASKEGFL
+118 GTQYAARPGFL
-131 NLFSEEEYNAILAT
+131 NGFTDDEKAAILST
-145 TIRTAKSTVDGG
+145 TIRVVKPSIDGG
-157 GYEDISVKVF
+157 SYEDVVRKVF
-167 PPSITEI
+167 LPSTTEV
-174 GLGQENDIS
+174 GLSNENSIA
-183 EGVAWGYYTED
+183 EGAAWGYYT
-194 SARASYLTTQCYNN
+194 SNTARIGYVTQQCFSN
-208 TLSSS
+208 TPSSS
-213 KSSSENAAWGW
+213 KPSSKTTAWYW
-224 WLRTPYYSN
+224 WLRTPRYSGANSARGVNSAGSLYNYN
-233 ACDIY
+233 AY
-238 SVGSDGGLVVY
+238 NGSN
-249 RAFRGYVGV
+249 GV

-264 SSSLLVSDTADSD
+264 SSSQLVSDTTDSD

-282 VFANTVTAPATLS
+282 VFA
-295 IPKLI
+295 
-300 KGRSALIEWSAV
+300 G
-312 DGADSYI
+312 
-319 LQRKT
+319 
-324 GAGGSYSDRYS
+324 
-335 GTNTYFDDQIQT
+335 
-347 RYSVLG
+347 
-353 YRVCAVSGENQ
+353 
-364 SDWNTSEDIT
+364 
-374 TITAPN
+374 TITP
-380 TPGNPVVPDTI
+380 P
-391 NAGDTY
+391 
-397 TVTWTAPSVTAVEGY
+397 
-412 ELQRKIDDGDYT
+412 
-424 TVYKGANLSYT
+424 
-435 DTAQS
+435 
-440 TWTKVQYRVAAY
+440 
-452 TDGDVYSATWAA
+452 
-464 SSIRTITS
+464 
-472 TPTAPDAPA
+472 APA
-481 TITVPSS
+481 TITVPSA
-488 ITVGDSISVSWS
+488 ITAGDSIAVSWGA
-500 EVSGVGS
+500 VSGADS
-507 YKLERS
+507 YTLERS
-513 TNDGDFT
+513 ANGGDFT
-520 QVYSGT
+520 QIYSGI
-526 ATSYT
+526 ATSYA
-531 DTALSTWSKVQ
+531 DTALATWSKVQ
-542 YRVSSVK
+542 YRVASVK
-549 DGVSSDWMTS
+549 DNVSSDWTTS
-559 AEQTVSAK
+559 VERTVEAK

-572 APAMPE
+572 APSTPE
-578 TITVPTLT
+578 TITVPALT

-591 TITWAVV
+591 TISWAGV

-612 ASYTTVYR
+612 ASYMTVYR
-620 GENTSHTDTIG
+620 GENTSYIDTVG

-645 SSNNSSDYK
+645 SNNNSSDYK
-654 ASDVMNV
+654 TSDVFSV
-661 SQPITGLLEAIR
+661 AQSIASLLEAIR
-673 AHAEQDI
+673 AHTEQDI
-680 KITFADNTVLGKTDV
+680 KITFADNTVLGKADV
-695 AITGDGVKITDVLNG
+695 AITGDGVKITDILNG

-719 VCKQVEMTLFNT
+719 VCKQVEMTLFNV

-746 QIGVNVGTS
+746 QIGVKVGAA
-755 FQYITLGIFK
+755 FQYVTVGVFK

-779 TAYDRMQKFD
+779 TAYDRMQKFE

-795 IENLEFPI
+795 IENMTFPV
-803 TLGVVL
+803 TLGAVF
-809 SSLCTTVG
+809 SSLCAAVG
-817 VETATTTFTNSAKN
+817 VEPITTTFTNSTKN

-859 RVNADGKLELNT
+859 RVNADGKVELNT

-928 YIENDTEISSLQP
+928 YIENDTEIPALQP
-941 YVNAIFAKASLFPAY
+941 YVNAIYAKASLFPAY

-972 DIITVVDDY
+972 DIITVVNDY

-988 IFSQTITWNG
+988 IFSQTIKWNG
-998 FGEVEYESTGGLTRE
+998 FGKVEYESTGGLVRE

-1020 ELESIKK
+1020 ELEAIKK
-1027 SMLRGTDLSTA
+1027 SMLRDTDLSTA

-1081 TEEGIESQISL
+1081 TEKGIESKISL

-1128 LTATETAGSSST
+1128 LTATETAGSTSA
-1140 EEVGTYDQHPDGIPV
+1140 EEVGTYDGYPDPDGNVPV
-1155 IPDNEYDFTKTSDG
+1155 GDASIADYEFTKTSDG
-1169 YYTSQNTGVH
+1169 YYTSQNAGVH
-1179 NSYAYGGLVFNF
+1179 KSFSYGGLKFNF
-1191 TQSTT
+1191 TKSTA

-1206 SEHDYG
+1206 AEHDYG
-1212 IVSNLDTEL
+1212 IVSNLDTMLEWDNK
-1221 TLSETADTTGVK
+1221 ADATGVK

-1253 PAGSHY
+1253 PPGSHF

-1276 FKIKCFV
+1276 FKIKCFI

-1317 LSTSGATTING
+1317 LSTSGATTIDG

-1352 TSGMNGENG
+1352 TSKMSAQNG

-1380 YGSFIYFKDPD
+1380 YGSFIYFIDPD
-1391 NSSASHQLQ
+1391 SSSTNYQLQ
-1400 VQTSNQKIIPG
+1400 VQTANRKIIPG
-1411 SDGDWVI
+1411 GNGYWDI

-1425 KTLYVQKIIFGD
+1425 KTLYVEKIIFGD

>member
-1 MSQALSNLAVGAKVK
+1 MSQALSNLAVGSKVK
-16 FGKYQVNTEE
+16 FGKYQVNTEK

-31 WTVVAKNHV
+31 WTIVAKNHV
-40 STPAYPTDSVT
+40 STPAYPSNSVT
-51 LHATEILDLRCFDA
+51 LHAAEILDLRCFDA
-65 KEPNNTNSNRVL
+65 KEPSNSNSDRQK
-77 YGNNYYAVSNMK
+77 YGNNRYSVSNLD
-89 QWLNSRADA
+89 QWLNKDA
-98 GAWYSAQHSY
+98 AGGAWYSAAHSA
-108 DQSPNSSTYV
+108 DHSPDTTAGTGGY
-118 DAGTQYASKEGFL
+118 GTQYAARPGFL
-131 NLFSEEEYNAILAT
+131 NGFTDDEKAAILST
-145 TIRTAKSTVDGG
+145 TIRVVKPSIDGG
-157 GYEDISVKVF
+157 SYEDVVRKVF
-167 PPSITEI
+167 LPSTTEV
-174 GLGQENDIS
+174 GLSNENSIA
-183 EGVAWGYYTED
+183 EGAAWGYYT
-194 SARASYLTTQCYNN
+194 SNTARIGYVTQQCFSN
-208 TLSSS
+208 TPSSS
-213 KSSSENAAWGW
+213 KPSSKTTAWYW
-224 WLRTPYYSN
+224 WLRTPHHSFAN
-233 ACDIY
+233 IARGVNLD
-238 SVGSDGGLVVY
+238 GSLGGNNVY
-249 RAFRGYVGV
+249 RGNYGV

-264 SSSLLVSDTADSD
+264 SSSLLVSDTTDSD

-282 VFANTVTAPATLS
+282 MFA
-295 IPKLI
+295 
-300 KGRSALIEWSAV
+300 G
-312 DGADSYI
+312 
-319 LQRKT
+319 
-324 GAGGSYSDRYS
+324 
-335 GTNTYFDDQIQT
+335 
-347 RYSVLG
+347 
-353 YRVCAVSGENQ
+353 
-364 SDWNTSEDIT
+364 
-374 TITAPN
+374 TITP
-380 TPGNPVVPDTI
+380 P
-391 NAGDTY
+391 
-397 TVTWTAPSVTAVEGY
+397 
-412 ELQRKIDDGDYT
+412 
-424 TVYKGANLSYT
+424 
-435 DTAQS
+435 
-440 TWTKVQYRVAAY
+440 
-452 TDGDVYSATWAA
+452 
-464 SSIRTITS
+464 
-472 TPTAPDAPA
+472 APA
-481 TITVPSS
+481 TITVPSA
-488 ITVGDSISVSWS
+488 ITAGDSIAVSWGA
-500 EVSGVGS
+500 VSGADS
-507 YKLERS
+507 YTLERS
-513 TNDGDFT
+513 ANGGGFT
-520 QVYSGT
+520 QIYSGT

-531 DTALSTWSKVQ
+531 DTALATWSKVQ
-542 YRVSSVK
+542 YRVASVK
-549 DGVSSDWMTS
+549 DNVSSNWTTS
-559 AEQTVSAK
+559 VERTVEAK

-572 APAMPE
+572 IPSIPE
-578 TITVPTLT
+578 TITVPALT
-586 AGQTA
+586 AGESA
-591 TITWAVV
+591 TITWAGV
-598 SNAAG
+598 SNAVG

-612 ASYTTVYR
+612 ASYMTVYR
-620 GENTSHTDTIG
+620 GENTSYIDTVG

-645 SSNNSSDYK
+645 SNNSSSDYK
-654 ASDVMNV
+654 ISDVMNV
-661 SQPITGLLEAIR
+661 VQPIASLLEAIR
-673 AHAEQDI
+673 AHTEQDI
-680 KITFADNTVLGKTDV
+680 KITFADNTVLGKADV
-695 AITGDGVKITDVLNG
+695 AITGDGVKITDILNG

-719 VCKQVEMTLFNT
+719 VCKQVEMTLFNV

-746 QIGVNVGTS
+746 QIGVKVGAA
-755 FQYITLGIFK
+755 FQYVTVGVFK
-765 GERPDKVRGKLIDF
+765 GERPDKIRGKLIDF
-779 TAYDRMQKFD
+779 TAYDRMQKFE

-795 IENLEFPI
+795 IENMTFPV
-803 TLGVVL
+803 TLGAVF
-809 SSLCTTVG
+809 SSLCAAVG
-817 VETATTTFTNSAKN
+817 VEPITTTFTNSTKN

-859 RVNADGKLELNT
+859 RVNADGKVELNT

-928 YIENDTEISSLQP
+928 YIENDTEIPALQP

-972 DIITVVDDY
+972 DIITVVNDY

-988 IFSQTITWNG
+988 IFSQTIKWNG
-998 FGEVEYESTGGLTRE
+998 FGKVEYESTGGLVRE

-1020 ELESIKK
+1020 ELEAIKK
-1027 SMLRGTDLSTA
+1027 SMLRDTDLSTA

-1081 TEEGIESQISL
+1081 TEKGIESKISL

-1128 LTATETAGSSST
+1128 LTATETAGSTSA
-1140 EEVGTYDQHPDGIPV
+1140 EEVGTYDRYPDPDGNVPV
-1155 IPDNEYDFTKTSDG
+1155 GDASIADYEFTKTSDG
-1169 YYTSQNTGVH
+1169 YYTSQNAGVH
-1179 NSYAYGGLVFNF
+1179 KSFSYGGLKFNF
-1191 TQSTT
+1191 TKSTA

-1206 SEHDYG
+1206 AEHDYG
-1212 IVSNLDTEL
+1212 IVSNLDTMLEWDNK
-1221 TLSETADTTGVK
+1221 ADATGVK

-1253 PAGSHY
+1253 PPGSHF

-1317 LSTSGATTING
+1317 LSTSGATTIDG

-1352 TSGMNGENG
+1352 TSKMSAQNG

-1391 NSSASHQLQ
+1391 NSSASYQLQ
-1400 VQTSNQKIIPG
+1400 VQTTNQCIVPG
-1411 SDGDWVI
+1411 KKGVWDI
-1418 GGVQNYF
+1418 GSTLNYF
-1425 KTLYVQKIIFGD
+1425 NRLYVDTIYYNKQETLG
-1437 NSSQTTAP
+1437 N

>member
-1 MSQALSNLAVGAKVK
+1 MSQALSNLAVGSKVK

-31 WTVVAKNHV
+31 WTIVAKNHV
-40 STPAYPTDSVT
+40 STPAYPSNSVT
-51 LHATEILDLRCFDA
+51 LHAAEILDLRCFDA
-65 KEPNNTNSNRVL
+65 EEPSNSNSDRQK
-77 YGNNYYAVSNMK
+77 YGNNRYSVSNLD
-89 QWLNSRADA
+89 QWLNKDA
-98 GAWYSAQHSY
+98 AGGAWYSAAHSA
-108 DQSPNSSTYV
+108 DHSPDTTAGTGGY
-118 DAGTQYASKEGFL
+118 GTQYAARPGFL
-131 NLFSEEEYNAILAT
+131 NGFTDDEKAAILST
-145 TIRTAKSTVDGG
+145 TIRVVKPSIDGG
-157 GYEDISVKVF
+157 SYEDVVRKVF
-167 PPSITEI
+167 LPSTTEV
-174 GLGQENDIS
+174 GLSNENSIA
-183 EGVAWGYYTED
+183 EGAAWGYYT
-194 SARASYLTTQCYNN
+194 SNTARIGYVTQQCFSN
-208 TLSSS
+208 TPSSS
-213 KSSSENAAWGW
+213 KPSSKTTAWYW
-224 WLRTPYYSN
+224 WLRTPRYSGANSARGVNSAGSLYNYN
-233 ACDIY
+233 AY
-238 SVGSDGGLVVY
+238 NGSN
-249 RAFRGYVGV
+249 GV

-264 SSSLLVSDTADSD
+264 SSSQLVSDTTDSD

-282 VFANTVTAPATLS
+282 VFA
-295 IPKLI
+295 
-300 KGRSALIEWSAV
+300 G
-312 DGADSYI
+312 
-319 LQRKT
+319 
-324 GAGGSYSDRYS
+324 
-335 GTNTYFDDQIQT
+335 
-347 RYSVLG
+347 
-353 YRVCAVSGENQ
+353 
-364 SDWNTSEDIT
+364 
-374 TITAPN
+374 TITP
-380 TPGNPVVPDTI
+380 P
-391 NAGDTY
+391 
-397 TVTWTAPSVTAVEGY
+397 
-412 ELQRKIDDGDYT
+412 
-424 TVYKGANLSYT
+424 
-435 DTAQS
+435 
-440 TWTKVQYRVAAY
+440 
-452 TDGDVYSATWAA
+452 
-464 SSIRTITS
+464 
-472 TPTAPDAPA
+472 APA
-481 TITVPSS
+481 TITVPSA
-488 ITVGDSISVSWS
+488 ITAGDSIAVSWGA
-500 EVSGVGS
+500 VSGADS
-507 YKLERS
+507 YTLERS
-513 TNDGDFT
+513 ANGGDFT
-520 QVYSGT
+520 QIYSGI
-526 ATSYT
+526 ATSYA
-531 DTALSTWSKVQ
+531 DTALATWSKVQ
-542 YRVSSVK
+542 YRVASVK
-549 DGVSSDWMTS
+549 DNVSSDWTTS
-559 AEQTVSAK
+559 VERTVEAK

-572 APAMPE
+572 APSTPE
-578 TITVPTLT
+578 TITVPALT

-591 TITWAVV
+591 TITWAGV
-598 SNAAG
+598 SNVAG

-612 ASYTTVYR
+612 ASYMTVYR
-620 GENTSHTDTIG
+620 GENTSYNDTVG

-645 SSNNSSDYK
+645 SNNNSSDYK
-654 ASDVMNV
+654 TSDVFSV
-661 SQPITGLLEAIR
+661 AQPIASLLEAIR
-673 AHAEQDI
+673 AHTEQDI
-680 KITFADNTVLGKTDV
+680 KITFADNTVLGKADV
-695 AITGDGVKITDVLNG
+695 AITGDGVKITDILNG

-719 VCKQVEMTLFNT
+719 VCKQVEMTLFNV

-746 QIGVNVGTS
+746 QIGVKVGAA
-755 FQYITLGIFK
+755 FQYVTVGVFK

-779 TAYDRMQKFD
+779 TAYDRMQKFE

-795 IENLEFPI
+795 IENMTFPV
-803 TLGVVL
+803 TLGAVF
-809 SSLCTTVG
+809 SSLCAAVG
-817 VETATTTFTNSAKN
+817 VEPITTTFTNSTKN

-859 RVNADGKLELNT
+859 RVNADGKVELNT

-928 YIENDTEISSLQP
+928 YIENDTEIPALQP
-941 YVNAIFAKASLFPAY
+941 YVNAIYAKASLFPAY

-972 DIITVVDDY
+972 DIITVVNDY

-988 IFSQTITWNG
+988 IFSQTIKWNG
-998 FGEVEYESTGGLTRE
+998 FGKVEYESTGGLVRE

-1020 ELESIKK
+1020 ELEAIKK
-1027 SMLRGTDLSTA
+1027 SMLRDTDLSTA

-1081 TEEGIESQISL
+1081 TEKGIESKISL

-1128 LTATETAGSSST
+1128 LTATETAGSTSA
-1140 EEVGTYDQHPDGIPV
+1140 EEVGTYDGYPDPDGNVPV
-1155 IPDNEYDFTKTSDG
+1155 GDASIADYEFTKTSDG
-1169 YYTSQNTGVH
+1169 YYTSQNAGVH
-1179 NSYAYGGLVFNF
+1179 KSFSYGGLKFNF
-1191 TQSTT
+1191 TKSTA

-1206 SEHDYG
+1206 AEYDYG
-1212 IVSNLDTEL
+1212 IVSNLDTMLEWDNK
-1221 TLSETADTTGVK
+1221 ADATGVK

-1253 PAGSHY
+1253 PPGSHF

-1276 FKIKCFV
+1276 FKIKCFI

-1317 LSTSGATTING
+1317 LSTSGATTIDG

-1352 TSGMNGENG
+1352 TSKMSAQNG

-1380 YGSFIYFKDPD
+1380 YGSFIYFIDPD
-1391 NSSASHQLQ
+1391 SSSTKYQLQ
-1400 VQTSNQKIIPG
+1400 VQTANRKIIPG
-1411 SDGDWVI
+1411 GNGYWDI

-1425 KTLYVQKIIFGD
+1425 KTLYVEKIIFGD

>member
-1 MSQALSNLAVGAKVK
+1 MSQALSNLAVGSKVK

-31 WTVVAKNHV
+31 WTIVAKNHV
-40 STPAYPTDSVT
+40 STPAYPSNSVT
-51 LHATEILDLRCFDA
+51 LHTTEILDLRCFDA
-65 KEPNNTNSNRVL
+65 EEPSNSNSDRQK
-77 YGNNYYAVSNMK
+77 YGNNRYSVSNLD
-89 QWLNSRADA
+89 QWLNKNAA
-98 GAWYSAQHSY
+98 ANAWYIAAHAT
-108 DQSPNSSTYV
+108 DQSPNSSTV
-118 DAGTQYASKEGFL
+118 VSANTQYANRPGFL
-131 NLFSEEEYNAILAT
+131 NGFTTDEINAILST
-145 TIRTAKSTVDGG
+145 TIRVVKPSVDGG
-157 GYEDISVKVF
+157 SYEDIQRKVF
-167 PPSITEI
+167 LPSATEV
-174 GLGQENDIS
+174 GLSNENNIV
-183 EGVAWGYYTED
+183 EGSAWGYYTSN
-194 SARASYLTTQCYNN
+194 SARVGYVTQQCFSN
-208 TLSSS
+208 TPSSS
-213 KSSSENAAWGW
+213 TPSSKTAAWYW
-224 WLRTPYYSN
+224 WLRTPYYSSAN
-233 ACDIY
+233 GAR
-238 SVGSDGGLVVY
+238 LVVKDGSLNFSY
-249 RAFRGYVGV
+249 AFIGYFGV

-264 SSSLLVSDTADSD
+264 SSSLLVSDTTDSD

-282 VFANTVTAPATLS
+282 VFASTLS
-295 IPKLI
+295 P
-300 KGRSALIEWSAV
+300 
-312 DGADSYI
+312 
-319 LQRKT
+319 
-324 GAGGSYSDRYS
+324 
-335 GTNTYFDDQIQT
+335 
-347 RYSVLG
+347 
-353 YRVCAVSGENQ
+353 
-364 SDWNTSEDIT
+364 
-374 TITAPN
+374 P
-380 TPGNPVVPDTI
+380 
-391 NAGDTY
+391 
-397 TVTWTAPSVTAVEGY
+397 
-412 ELQRKIDDGDYT
+412 
-424 TVYKGANLSYT
+424 
-435 DTAQS
+435 
-440 TWTKVQYRVAAY
+440 
-452 TDGDVYSATWAA
+452 
-464 SSIRTITS
+464 
-472 TPTAPDAPA
+472 APA
-481 TITVPSS
+481 TITVPSA
-488 ITVGDSISVSWS
+488 ITVGDSIAVSWGA
-500 EVSGVGS
+500 VSGADS

-513 TNDGDFT
+513 INGGDFS
-520 QVYSGT
+520 QIYNGT
-526 ATSYT
+526 AASYT
-531 DTALSTWSKVQ
+531 DTALATWSKVQ
-542 YRVSSVK
+542 YRVASVK
-549 DGVSSDWMTS
+549 DNVSSNWTTS
-559 AEQTVSAK
+559 VERTVEAK

-572 APAMPE
+572 IPSMPE
-578 TITVPTLT
+578 TITVPALT
-586 AGQTA
+586 AGQSA
-591 TITWAVV
+591 TITWAGV

-612 ASYTTVYR
+612 ASYMTVYR
-620 GENTSHTDTIG
+620 GENTSYIDTVG

-645 SSNNSSDYK
+645 SNNNSSDYK
-654 ASDVMNV
+654 TSDVISV
-661 SQPITGLLEAIR
+661 AQPVASLLEAIR
-673 AHAEQDI
+673 AHTEQDI
-680 KITFADNTVLGKTDV
+680 KITFADNTVLGKADV
-695 AITGDGVKITDVLNG
+695 AITGDGVKITDILNG

-719 VCKQVEMTLFNT
+719 VCKQVEMTLFNV

-746 QIGVNVGTS
+746 QIGVKVGAA
-755 FQYITLGIFK
+755 FQYVTVGVFK

-779 TAYDRMQKFD
+779 TAYDRMQKFE

-795 IENLEFPI
+795 IENMTFPV
-803 TLGVVL
+803 TLGAVF
-809 SSLCTTVG
+809 SSLCAAVG
-817 VETATTTFTNSAKN
+817 VEPITTTFTNSTKN

-859 RVNADGKLELNT
+859 RVNADGKVELNT

-928 YIENDTEISSLQP
+928 YIENDTEISALQP
-941 YVNAIFAKASLFPAY
+941 YVNAIYAKASLFPAY

-972 DIITVVDDY
+972 DIITVVNDY

-988 IFSQTITWNG
+988 IFSQTIKWNG
-998 FGEVEYESTGGLTRE
+998 FGKVEYESTGGLVRE

-1020 ELESIKK
+1020 ELEAIKK
-1027 SMLRGTDLSTA
+1027 SMLRDTDLSTA

-1081 TEEGIESQISL
+1081 TEEGIESKISL

-1128 LTATETAGSSST
+1128 LTATETAGSTSA
-1140 EEVGTYDQHPDGIPV
+1140 EEVGTYDGYPDPDGNVPV
-1155 IPDNEYDFTKTSDG
+1155 GDASIADYEFTKTSGG
-1169 YYTSQNTGVH
+1169 YYTSQNAGVH
-1179 NSYAYGGLVFNF
+1179 KSFSYGGLKFNF
-1191 TQSTT
+1191 TKSTA

-1206 SEHDYG
+1206 AEHDYG
-1212 IVSNLDTEL
+1212 IVSNLDTMLEWDNK
-1221 TLSETADTTGVK
+1221 ADATGVK

-1253 PAGSHY
+1253 PPGSHF

-1317 LSTSGATTING
+1317 LSTSGATTIDG

-1352 TSGMNGENG
+1352 TSKMSAQNG

-1380 YGSFIYFKDPD
+1380 YGSFIYFIDPD
-1391 NSSASHQLQ
+1391 SSSTNYQLQ
-1400 VQTSNQKIIPG
+1400 VQTANRKIIPG
-1411 SDGDWVI
+1411 GNGYWDI

-1425 KTLYVQKIIFGD
+1425 KTLYVEKIIFGD

>member
-1 MSQALSNLAVGAKVK
+1 M
-16 FGKYQVNTEE
+16 
-26 AQPII
+26 
-31 WTVVAKNHV
+31 
-40 STPAYPTDSVT
+40 
-51 LHATEILDLRCFDA
+51 
-65 KEPNNTNSNRVL
+65 
-77 YGNNYYAVSNMK
+77 AVSM
-89 QWLNSRADA
+89 
-98 GAWYSAQHSY
+98 
-108 DQSPNSSTYV
+108 P
-118 DAGTQYASKEGFL
+118 
-131 NLFSEEEYNAILAT
+131 T
-145 TIRTAKSTVDGG
+145 T
-157 GYEDISVKVF
+157 
-167 PPSITEI
+167 
-174 GLGQENDIS
+174 
-183 EGVAWGYYTED
+183 
-194 SARASYLTTQCYNN
+194 LT
-208 TLSSS
+208 
-213 KSSSENAAWGW
+213 
-224 WLRTPYYSN
+224 
-233 ACDIY
+233 
-238 SVGSDGGLVVY
+238 
-249 RAFRGYVGV
+249 
-258 RPALNL
+258 
-264 SSSLLVSDTADSD
+264 
-277 GCYTV
+277 
-282 VFANTVTAPATLS
+282 
-295 IPKLI
+295 IPKLV
-300 KGRSALIEWSAV
+300 KGRGALIKWSAV

-324 GAGGSYSDRYS
+324 SAGGSYSQRYS

-347 RYSVLG
+347 RYTVYG
-353 YRVCAVSGENQ
+353 YRVCAVSGETQ
-364 SDWNTSEDIT
+364 SDWNTSDDIT
-374 TITAPN
+374 AISAPIP
-380 TPGNPVVPDTI
+380 PGYPEIPDTI
-391 NAGDTY
+391 NVGDTY
-397 TVTWTAPSVTAVEGY
+397 TVTWTAPSVSEVEGY
-412 ELQRKIDDGDYT
+412 ELQRKVDDGDYI

-435 DTAQS
+435 DTAQP

-452 TDGDVYSATWAA
+452 RDGDVYSATW
-464 SSIRTITS
+464 SGSDIRTIVGGTS
-472 TPTAPDAPA
+472 
-481 TITVPSS
+481 TVPS
-488 ITVGDSISVSWS
+488 
-500 EVSGVGS
+500 
-507 YKLERS
+507 
-513 TNDGDFT
+513 
-520 QVYSGT
+520 
-526 ATSYT
+526 
-531 DTALSTWSKVQ
+531 
-542 YRVSSVK
+542 
-549 DGVSSDWMTS
+549 
-559 AEQTVSAK
+559 
-567 EPEPT
+567 
-572 APAMPE
+572 MPE
-578 TITVPTLT
+578 TITVPSLT
-586 AGQTA
+586 AGQSA
-591 TITWAVV
+591 TITWAGV

-612 ASYTTVYR
+612 ANYTTVYR
-620 GENTSHTDTIG
+620 GENTSYVDTIG

-645 SSNNSSDYK
+645 SNNNSSDYK
-654 ASDVMNV
+654 TSDVISV
-661 SQPITGLLEAIR
+661 AQPIASLLEAIR
-673 AHAEQDI
+673 AHTEQDI
-680 KITFADNTVLGKTDV
+680 KITFADNTVLGKADV
-695 AITGDGVKITDVLNG
+695 AITSDGVKITDILNG

-719 VCKQVEMTLFNT
+719 VCKQVEMTLFNV
-731 DNKFNNFDFTQEFTL
+731 DNKFNSFDFTQEFTL
-746 QIGVNVGTS
+746 QIGVKVGAA
-755 FQYITLGIFK
+755 FQYVTVGIFK

-789 VSASDF
+789 VSASGF
-795 IENLEFPI
+795 IENLTFPV
-803 TLGVVL
+803 TLGAVL
-809 SSLCTTVG
+809 SSLCTSVG
-817 VETATTTFTNSAKN
+817 VVLETTTFTNSTKN

-859 RVNADGKLELNT
+859 RVNADGKVELNT
-871 FTTNSYKILKTDR
+871 FTTNSHKILKTDR

-928 YIENDTEISSLQP
+928 YIENDTEIPTLQP

-956 SPIAVRA
+956 SPISVRA

-972 DIITVVDDY
+972 DIITVVNDY

-988 IFSQTITWNG
+988 IFSQTIKWNG
-998 FGEVEYESTGGLTRE
+998 FGKVEYESTGGLVRE

-1020 ELESIKK
+1020 ELEAIKK
-1027 SMLRGTDLSTA
+1027 SMLRGADLSTA

-1081 TEEGIESQISL
+1081 TEKGIESKISL

-1128 LTATETAGSSST
+1128 LTATETAGSTST
-1140 EEVGTYDQHPDGIPV
+1140 KEVGTYAQHPDVDGIPAT
-1155 IPDNEYDFTKTSDG
+1155 PDNEYDFTKTSGG
-1169 YYTSQNTGVH
+1169 YYTSQNAGVH
-1179 NSYAYGGLVFNF
+1179 SSYSYGGFKFNF

-1206 SEHDYG
+1206 AEHDYG
-1212 IVSNLDTEL
+1212 IVSNLDTSL
-1221 TLSETADTTGVK
+1221 DWDNNADTTGVK

-1253 PAGSHY
+1253 PPGSHF

-1276 FKIKCFV
+1276 FKIKCFI

-1352 TSGMNGENG
+1352 TSKMSAQNG

-1391 NSSASHQLQ
+1391 NSSASYQLQ
-1400 VQTSNQKIIPG
+1400 VQTSNQCVVPG
-1411 SDGDWVI
+1411 KKGVWDI
-1418 GGVQNYF
+1418 GSTLNYF
-1425 KTLYVQKIIFGD
+1425 NRLYVDTIYYNKQETLG
-1437 NSSQTTAP
+1437 N

>member
-1 MSQALSNLAVGAKVK
+1 MSQALSNLAVGSKVK

-31 WTVVAKNHV
+31 WTIVAKNHV
-40 STPAYPTDSVT
+40 STPAYPSNSVT
-51 LHATEILDLRCFDA
+51 LHAAEILDLRCFDA
-65 KEPNNTNSNRVL
+65 EEPSNSNSDRQK
-77 YGNNYYAVSNMK
+77 YGNNRYSVSNLD
-89 QWLNSRADA
+89 QWLNKDA
-98 GAWYSAQHSY
+98 AGGAWYSAAHSA
-108 DQSPNSSTYV
+108 DHSPDTTAGTGGY
-118 DAGTQYASKEGFL
+118 GTQYAARPGFL
-131 NLFSEEEYNAILAT
+131 DGFTDDEKAAILST
-145 TIRTAKSTVDGG
+145 TIRVVKPSIDGG
-157 GYEDISVKVF
+157 SYEDVVRKVF
-167 PPSITEI
+167 LPSTTEV
-174 GLGQENDIS
+174 GLSNENSIA
-183 EGVAWGYYTED
+183 EGAAWGYYT
-194 SARASYLTTQCYNN
+194 SNTARIGYVTQQCFSN
-208 TLSSS
+208 TPSSS
-213 KSSSENAAWGW
+213 KPSSKTTAWYW
-224 WLRTPYYSN
+224 WLRTPRYSGANSARGVNSAGSLYNYN
-233 ACDIY
+233 AY
-238 SVGSDGGLVVY
+238 NGSN
-249 RAFRGYVGV
+249 GV

-264 SSSLLVSDTADSD
+264 SSSQLVSDTTDSD

-282 VFANTVTAPATLS
+282 VFA
-295 IPKLI
+295 
-300 KGRSALIEWSAV
+300 G
-312 DGADSYI
+312 
-319 LQRKT
+319 
-324 GAGGSYSDRYS
+324 
-335 GTNTYFDDQIQT
+335 
-347 RYSVLG
+347 
-353 YRVCAVSGENQ
+353 
-364 SDWNTSEDIT
+364 
-374 TITAPN
+374 TITP
-380 TPGNPVVPDTI
+380 P
-391 NAGDTY
+391 
-397 TVTWTAPSVTAVEGY
+397 
-412 ELQRKIDDGDYT
+412 
-424 TVYKGANLSYT
+424 
-435 DTAQS
+435 
-440 TWTKVQYRVAAY
+440 
-452 TDGDVYSATWAA
+452 
-464 SSIRTITS
+464 
-472 TPTAPDAPA
+472 APA
-481 TITVPSS
+481 TITVPSA
-488 ITVGDSISVSWS
+488 ITAGDSIAVSWGA
-500 EVSGVGS
+500 VSGADS
-507 YKLERS
+507 YTLERS
-513 TNDGDFT
+513 ANGGDFT
-520 QVYSGT
+520 QIYSGI
-526 ATSYT
+526 ATSYA
-531 DTALSTWSKVQ
+531 DTALATWSKVQ
-542 YRVSSVK
+542 YRVASVK
-549 DGVSSDWMTS
+549 DNVSSDWTTS
-559 AEQTVSAK
+559 VERTVEAK

-572 APAMPE
+572 APSTPE
-578 TITVPTLT
+578 TITVPALT

-591 TITWAVV
+591 TISWAGV

-612 ASYTTVYR
+612 ASYMTVYR
-620 GENTSHTDTIG
+620 GENTSYIDTVG

-645 SSNNSSDYK
+645 SNNNSSDYK
-654 ASDVMNV
+654 TSDVFSV
-661 SQPITGLLEAIR
+661 AQPIASLLEAIR
-673 AHAEQDI
+673 AHTEQDI
-680 KITFADNTVLGKTDV
+680 KITFADNTVLGKADV
-695 AITGDGVKITDVLNG
+695 AITGDGVKITDILNG

-719 VCKQVEMTLFNT
+719 VCKQVEMTLFNV

-746 QIGVNVGTS
+746 QIGVKVGAA
-755 FQYITLGIFK
+755 FQYVTVGVFK

-779 TAYDRMQKFD
+779 TAYDRMQKFE

-795 IENLEFPI
+795 IENMTFPV
-803 TLGVVL
+803 TLGAVF
-809 SSLCTTVG
+809 SSLCAAVG
-817 VETATTTFTNSAKN
+817 VEPITTTFTNSTKN

-859 RVNADGKLELNT
+859 RVNADGKVELNT

-928 YIENDTEISSLQP
+928 YIENDTEIPALQP
-941 YVNAIFAKASLFPAY
+941 YVNAIYAKASLFPAY

-972 DIITVVDDY
+972 DIITVVNDY

-988 IFSQTITWNG
+988 IFSQTIKWNG
-998 FGEVEYESTGGLTRE
+998 FGKVEYESTGGLVRE

-1020 ELESIKK
+1020 ELEAIKK
-1027 SMLRGTDLSTA
+1027 SMLRDTDLSTA

-1081 TEEGIESQISL
+1081 TEKGIESKISL

-1128 LTATETAGSSST
+1128 LTATETAGSTSA
-1140 EEVGTYDQHPDGIPV
+1140 EEVGTYDGYPDPDGNVPV
-1155 IPDNEYDFTKTSDG
+1155 GDASIADYEFTKTSDG
-1169 YYTSQNTGVH
+1169 YYTSQNAGVH
-1179 NSYAYGGLVFNF
+1179 KSFSYGGLKFNF
-1191 TQSTT
+1191 TKSTA

-1206 SEHDYG
+1206 AEHDYG
-1212 IVSNLDTEL
+1212 IVSNLDTMLEWDNK
-1221 TLSETADTTGVK
+1221 ADATGVK

-1253 PAGSHY
+1253 PPGSHF

-1276 FKIKCFV
+1276 FKIKCFI

-1317 LSTSGATTING
+1317 LSTSGATTIDG

-1352 TSGMNGENG
+1352 TSKMSAHNG

-1380 YGSFIYFKDPD
+1380 YGSFIYFIDPD
-1391 NSSASHQLQ
+1391 SSSTNYQLQ
-1400 VQTSNQKIIPG
+1400 VQTANRKIIPG
-1411 SDGDWVI
+1411 GNGYWDI

-1425 KTLYVQKIIFGD
+1425 KTLYVEKIIFGD

>member
-1 MSQALSNLAVGAKVK
+1 MSQALSNLAVGSKVK

-31 WTVVAKNHV
+31 WTIVAKNHV
-40 STPAYPTDSVT
+40 STPAYPSNSVT
-51 LHATEILDLRCFDA
+51 LHAAEILDLRCFDA
-65 KEPNNTNSNRVL
+65 EEPSNSNSDRQK
-77 YGNNYYAVSNMK
+77 YGNNRYSVSNLD
-89 QWLNSRADA
+89 QWLNKNAA
-98 GAWYSAQHSY
+98 TNAWYTAAHATDHSPDTTAGTGGY
-108 DQSPNSSTYV
+108 
-118 DAGTQYASKEGFL
+118 GTQYAARPGFL
-131 NLFSEEEYNAILAT
+131 NGFTDDEKAAILST
-145 TIRTAKSTVDGG
+145 TIRVVKPSIDGG
-157 GYEDISVKVF
+157 SYEDVVRKVF
-167 PPSITEI
+167 LPSTTEV
-174 GLGQENDIS
+174 GLSNENSIA
-183 EGVAWGYYTED
+183 EGAAWGYYT
-194 SARASYLTTQCYNN
+194 SNTARIGYVTQQCFSN
-208 TLSSS
+208 TPSSS
-213 KSSSENAAWGW
+213 KPSSKTTAWYW
-224 WLRTPYYSN
+224 WLRTPRYSGANSARGVNSAGSLYNYN
-233 ACDIY
+233 AY
-238 SVGSDGGLVVY
+238 NGSN
-249 RAFRGYVGV
+249 GV

-264 SSSLLVSDTADSD
+264 SSSQLVSDTTDSD

-282 VFANTVTAPATLS
+282 VFA
-295 IPKLI
+295 
-300 KGRSALIEWSAV
+300 G
-312 DGADSYI
+312 
-319 LQRKT
+319 
-324 GAGGSYSDRYS
+324 
-335 GTNTYFDDQIQT
+335 
-347 RYSVLG
+347 
-353 YRVCAVSGENQ
+353 
-364 SDWNTSEDIT
+364 
-374 TITAPN
+374 TITP
-380 TPGNPVVPDTI
+380 P
-391 NAGDTY
+391 
-397 TVTWTAPSVTAVEGY
+397 
-412 ELQRKIDDGDYT
+412 
-424 TVYKGANLSYT
+424 
-435 DTAQS
+435 
-440 TWTKVQYRVAAY
+440 
-452 TDGDVYSATWAA
+452 
-464 SSIRTITS
+464 
-472 TPTAPDAPA
+472 APA
-481 TITVPSS
+481 TITVPSA
-488 ITVGDSISVSWS
+488 ITAGDSIAVSWGA
-500 EVSGVGS
+500 VSGADS
-507 YKLERS
+507 YTLERS
-513 TNDGDFT
+513 ANGGDFT
-520 QVYSGT
+520 QIYSGI
-526 ATSYT
+526 ATSYA
-531 DTALSTWSKVQ
+531 DTALATWSKVQ
-542 YRVSSVK
+542 YRVASVK
-549 DGVSSDWMTS
+549 DNVSSDWTTS
-559 AEQTVSAK
+559 VERTVEAK

-572 APAMPE
+572 APSTPE
-578 TITVPTLT
+578 TITVPALT

-591 TITWAVV
+591 TISWAGV

-612 ASYTTVYR
+612 ASYMTVYR
-620 GENTSHTDTIG
+620 GENTSYIDTVG

-645 SSNNSSDYK
+645 SNNNSSDYK
-654 ASDVMNV
+654 TSDVFSV
-661 SQPITGLLEAIR
+661 AQPIASLLEAIR
-673 AHAEQDI
+673 AHTEQDI
-680 KITFADNTVLGKTDV
+680 KITFADNTVLGKADV
-695 AITGDGVKITDVLNG
+695 AITGDGVKITDILNG

-719 VCKQVEMTLFNT
+719 VCKQVEMTLFNV

-746 QIGVNVGTS
+746 QIGVKVGAA
-755 FQYITLGIFK
+755 FQYVTVGVFK

-779 TAYDRMQKFD
+779 TAYDRMQKFE

-795 IENLEFPI
+795 IENMTFPV
-803 TLGVVL
+803 TLGAVF
-809 SSLCTTVG
+809 SSLCAAVG
-817 VETATTTFTNSAKN
+817 VEPITTTFTNSTKN

-859 RVNADGKLELNT
+859 RVNADGKVELNT

-928 YIENDTEISSLQP
+928 YIENDTEIPALQP
-941 YVNAIFAKASLFPAY
+941 YVNAIYAKASLFPAY

-972 DIITVVDDY
+972 DIITVVNDY

-988 IFSQTITWNG
+988 IFSQTIKWNG
-998 FGEVEYESTGGLTRE
+998 FGKVEYESTGGLVRE

-1020 ELESIKK
+1020 ELEAIKK
-1027 SMLRGTDLSTA
+1027 SMLRDTDLSTA

-1081 TEEGIESQISL
+1081 TEKGIESKISL

-1128 LTATETAGSSST
+1128 LTATETAGSTSA
-1140 EEVGTYDQHPDGIPV
+1140 EEVGTYDGYPDPDGNVPV
-1155 IPDNEYDFTKTSDG
+1155 GDASIADYEFTKTSDG
-1169 YYTSQNTGVH
+1169 YYTSQNAGVH
-1179 NSYAYGGLVFNF
+1179 KSFSYGGLKFNF
-1191 TQSTT
+1191 TKSTA

-1206 SEHDYG
+1206 AEHDYG
-1212 IVSNLDTEL
+1212 IVSNLDTMLEWDNK
-1221 TLSETADTTGVK
+1221 ADATGVK

-1253 PAGSHY
+1253 PPGSHF

-1276 FKIKCFV
+1276 FKIKCFI

-1317 LSTSGATTING
+1317 LSTSGATTIDG

-1352 TSGMNGENG
+1352 TSKMSAQNG

-1380 YGSFIYFKDPD
+1380 YGSFIYFIDPD
-1391 NSSASHQLQ
+1391 SSSTNYQLQ
-1400 VQTSNQKIIPG
+1400 VQTANRKIIPG
-1411 SDGDWVI
+1411 GNGYWNI

-1425 KTLYVQKIIFGD
+1425 KTLYVEKIIFGD

>member
-1 MSQALSNLAVGAKVK
+1 MSQALSNLAVGSKVK

-31 WTVVAKNHV
+31 WTIVAKNHV
-40 STPAYPTDSVT
+40 STPAYPSNSVT
-51 LHATEILDLRCFDA
+51 LHAAEILDLRCFDA
-65 KEPNNTNSNRVL
+65 EEPSNSNSDRQK
-77 YGNNYYAVSNMK
+77 YGNNRYSVSNLD
-89 QWLNSRADA
+89 QWLNKDA
-98 GAWYSAQHSY
+98 AGGAWYSAAHSA
-108 DQSPNSSTYV
+108 DHSPDTTAGTGGY
-118 DAGTQYASKEGFL
+118 GTQYAARPGFL
-131 NLFSEEEYNAILAT
+131 NGFTDDEKAAILST
-145 TIRTAKSTVDGG
+145 TIRVVKPSIDGG
-157 GYEDISVKVF
+157 SYEDVVRKVF
-167 PPSITEI
+167 LPSTTEV
-174 GLGQENDIS
+174 GLSNENSIA
-183 EGVAWGYYTED
+183 EGAAWGYYT
-194 SARASYLTTQCYNN
+194 SNTARIGYVTQQCFSN
-208 TLSSS
+208 TPSSS
-213 KSSSENAAWGW
+213 KPSSKTTAWYW
-224 WLRTPYYSN
+224 WLRTPRYSGANSARGVNSAGSLYNYN
-233 ACDIY
+233 AY
-238 SVGSDGGLVVY
+238 NGSN
-249 RAFRGYVGV
+249 GV

-264 SSSLLVSDTADSD
+264 SSSQLVSDTTDSD

-282 VFANTVTAPATLS
+282 VFA
-295 IPKLI
+295 
-300 KGRSALIEWSAV
+300 G
-312 DGADSYI
+312 
-319 LQRKT
+319 
-324 GAGGSYSDRYS
+324 
-335 GTNTYFDDQIQT
+335 
-347 RYSVLG
+347 
-353 YRVCAVSGENQ
+353 
-364 SDWNTSEDIT
+364 
-374 TITAPN
+374 TITP
-380 TPGNPVVPDTI
+380 P
-391 NAGDTY
+391 
-397 TVTWTAPSVTAVEGY
+397 
-412 ELQRKIDDGDYT
+412 
-424 TVYKGANLSYT
+424 
-435 DTAQS
+435 
-440 TWTKVQYRVAAY
+440 
-452 TDGDVYSATWAA
+452 
-464 SSIRTITS
+464 
-472 TPTAPDAPA
+472 APA
-481 TITVPSS
+481 TITVPSA
-488 ITVGDSISVSWS
+488 ITAGDSIAVSWGA
-500 EVSGVGS
+500 VSGADS
-507 YKLERS
+507 YTLERS
-513 TNDGDFT
+513 ANGGDFT
-520 QVYSGT
+520 QIYSGI
-526 ATSYT
+526 ATSYA
-531 DTALSTWSKVQ
+531 DTALATWSKVQ
-542 YRVSSVK
+542 YRVASVK
-549 DGVSSDWMTS
+549 DNVSSDWTTS
-559 AEQTVSAK
+559 VERTVEAK

-572 APAMPE
+572 APSTPE
-578 TITVPTLT
+578 TITVPALT

-591 TITWAVV
+591 TISWAGV

-612 ASYTTVYR
+612 ASYMTVYR
-620 GENTSHTDTIG
+620 GENTSYIDTVG

-645 SSNNSSDYK
+645 SNNNSSDYK
-654 ASDVMNV
+654 TSDVFSV
-661 SQPITGLLEAIR
+661 AQPIASLLEAIR
-673 AHAEQDI
+673 AHTEQDI
-680 KITFADNTVLGKTDV
+680 KITFADNTVLGKADV
-695 AITGDGVKITDVLNG
+695 AITGDGVKITEILNG

-719 VCKQVEMTLFNT
+719 VCKQVEMTLFNV

-746 QIGVNVGTS
+746 QIGVKVGAA
-755 FQYITLGIFK
+755 FQYVTVGVFK

-779 TAYDRMQKFD
+779 TAYDRMQKFE

-795 IENLEFPI
+795 IENMTFPV
-803 TLGVVL
+803 TLGAVF
-809 SSLCTTVG
+809 SSLCAAVG
-817 VETATTTFTNSAKN
+817 VEPITTTFTNSTKN

-859 RVNADGKLELNT
+859 RVNADGKVELNT

-918 TYVISDNPFL
+918 TYVVSDNPFL
-928 YIENDTEISSLQP
+928 YIENDTEIPALQP
-941 YVNAIFAKASLFPAY
+941 YVNAIYAKASLFPAY

-972 DIITVVDDY
+972 DIITVVNDY

-988 IFSQTITWNG
+988 IFSQTIKWNG
-998 FGEVEYESTGGLTRE
+998 FGKVEYESTGGLVRE

-1020 ELESIKK
+1020 ELEAIKK
-1027 SMLRGTDLSTA
+1027 SMLRDTDLSTA

-1081 TEEGIESQISL
+1081 TEKGIESKISL

-1128 LTATETAGSSST
+1128 LTATETAGSTSA
-1140 EEVGTYDQHPDGIPV
+1140 EEVGTYDGYPDPDGNVPV
-1155 IPDNEYDFTKTSDG
+1155 GDASIADYEFTKTSDG
-1169 YYTSQNTGVH
+1169 YYTSQNAGVH
-1179 NSYAYGGLVFNF
+1179 KSFSYGGLKFNF
-1191 TQSTT
+1191 TKSTA

-1206 SEHDYG
+1206 AEHDYG
-1212 IVSNLDTEL
+1212 IVSNLDTMLEWDNK
-1221 TLSETADTTGVK
+1221 ADATGVK

-1253 PAGSHY
+1253 PPGSHF

-1276 FKIKCFV
+1276 FKIKCFI

-1317 LSTSGATTING
+1317 LSTSGATTIDG

-1352 TSGMNGENG
+1352 TSKMSAQNG

-1380 YGSFIYFKDPD
+1380 YGSFIYFIDPD
-1391 NSSASHQLQ
+1391 SSSTKYQLQ
-1400 VQTSNQKIIPG
+1400 VQTANRKIIPG
-1411 SDGDWVI
+1411 GNGYWDI

-1425 KTLYVQKIIFGD
+1425 KTLYVEKIIFGD

>member
-1 MSQALSNLAVGAKVK
+1 MSQALSNLAVGSKVK

-31 WTVVAKNHV
+31 WTIVAKNHV
-40 STPAYPTDSVT
+40 STPAYPSNSVT
-51 LHATEILDLRCFDA
+51 LHAAEILDLRCFDA
-65 KEPNNTNSNRVL
+65 EEPSNSNSDRQK
-77 YGNNYYAVSNMK
+77 YGNNRYSVSNLD
-89 QWLNSRADA
+89 QWLNKDA
-98 GAWYSAQHSY
+98 AGGAWYSAAHSA
-108 DQSPNSSTYV
+108 DHSPDTTAGTGGY
-118 DAGTQYASKEGFL
+118 GTQYAARPGFL
-131 NLFSEEEYNAILAT
+131 NGFTDDEKAAILST
-145 TIRTAKSTVDGG
+145 TIRVVKPSIDGG
-157 GYEDISVKVF
+157 SYEDVVRKVF
-167 PPSITEI
+167 LPSTTEV
-174 GLGQENDIS
+174 GLSNENSIA
-183 EGVAWGYYTED
+183 EGAAWGYYT
-194 SARASYLTTQCYNN
+194 SNTARIGYVTQQCFSN
-208 TLSSS
+208 TPSSS
-213 KSSSENAAWGW
+213 KPSSKTTAWYW
-224 WLRTPYYSN
+224 WLRTPRYSGANSARGVNSAGSLYNYN
-233 ACDIY
+233 AY
-238 SVGSDGGLVVY
+238 NGSN
-249 RAFRGYVGV
+249 GV

-264 SSSLLVSDTADSD
+264 SSSQLVSDTTDSD

-282 VFANTVTAPATLS
+282 VFA
-295 IPKLI
+295 
-300 KGRSALIEWSAV
+300 G
-312 DGADSYI
+312 
-319 LQRKT
+319 
-324 GAGGSYSDRYS
+324 
-335 GTNTYFDDQIQT
+335 
-347 RYSVLG
+347 
-353 YRVCAVSGENQ
+353 
-364 SDWNTSEDIT
+364 
-374 TITAPN
+374 TITP
-380 TPGNPVVPDTI
+380 P
-391 NAGDTY
+391 
-397 TVTWTAPSVTAVEGY
+397 
-412 ELQRKIDDGDYT
+412 
-424 TVYKGANLSYT
+424 
-435 DTAQS
+435 
-440 TWTKVQYRVAAY
+440 
-452 TDGDVYSATWAA
+452 
-464 SSIRTITS
+464 
-472 TPTAPDAPA
+472 APA
-481 TITVPSS
+481 TITVPSA
-488 ITVGDSISVSWS
+488 ITAGDSIAVSWGA
-500 EVSGVGS
+500 VSGADS
-507 YKLERS
+507 YTLERS
-513 TNDGDFT
+513 ANGGDFT
-520 QVYSGT
+520 QIYSGI
-526 ATSYT
+526 ATSYA
-531 DTALSTWSKVQ
+531 DTALATWSKVQ
-542 YRVSSVK
+542 YRVASVK
-549 DGVSSDWMTS
+549 DNVSSDWTTS
-559 AEQTVSAK
+559 VERTVEAK

-572 APAMPE
+572 APSTPE
-578 TITVPTLT
+578 TITVPALT

-591 TITWAVV
+591 TISWAGV

-612 ASYTTVYR
+612 ASYMTVYR
-620 GENTSHTDTIG
+620 GENTSYIDTVG

-645 SSNNSSDYK
+645 SNNNSSDYK
-654 ASDVMNV
+654 TSDVFSV
-661 SQPITGLLEAIR
+661 AQPIASLLEAIR
-673 AHAEQDI
+673 AHTEQDI
-680 KITFADNTVLGKTDV
+680 KITFADNTVLGKADV
-695 AITGDGVKITDVLNG
+695 AITGDGVKITDILNG

-719 VCKQVEMTLFNT
+719 VCKQVEMTLFNV

-746 QIGVNVGTS
+746 QIGVKVGAA
-755 FQYITLGIFK
+755 FQYVTVGVFK

-779 TAYDRMQKFD
+779 TAYDRMQKFE

-795 IENLEFPI
+795 IENMTFPV
-803 TLGVVL
+803 TLGAVF
-809 SSLCTTVG
+809 SSLCAAVG
-817 VETATTTFTNSAKN
+817 VEPITTTFTNSTKN

-859 RVNADGKLELNT
+859 RVNADGKVELNT

-928 YIENDTEISSLQP
+928 YIENDTEIPALQP
-941 YVNAIFAKASLFPAY
+941 YVNAIYAKASLFPAY

-972 DIITVVDDY
+972 DIITVVNDY

-988 IFSQTITWNG
+988 IFSQTIKWNG
-998 FGEVEYESTGGLTRE
+998 FGKVEYESTGGLVRE

-1020 ELESIKK
+1020 ELEAIKK
-1027 SMLRGTDLSTA
+1027 SMLRDTDLSTA

-1081 TEEGIESQISL
+1081 TEKGIESKISL

-1128 LTATETAGSSST
+1128 LTATETAGSTSA
-1140 EEVGTYDQHPDGIPV
+1140 EEVGTYDGYPDPDGNVPV
-1155 IPDNEYDFTKTSDG
+1155 GDASIADYEFTKTSDG
-1169 YYTSQNTGVH
+1169 YYTSQNAGVH
-1179 NSYAYGGLVFNF
+1179 KSFSYGGLKFNF
-1191 TQSTT
+1191 TKSTA

-1206 SEHDYG
+1206 AEHDYG
-1212 IVSNLDTEL
+1212 IVSNLDTMLEWDNK
-1221 TLSETADTTGVK
+1221 ADATGVK

-1253 PAGSHY
+1253 PPGSHF

-1276 FKIKCFV
+1276 FKIKCFI

-1317 LSTSGATTING
+1317 LSTSGATTIDG

-1352 TSGMNGENG
+1352 TSKMSAQNG

-1380 YGSFIYFKDPD
+1380 YGSFIYFIDPD
-1391 NSSASHQLQ
+1391 SSSTNYQLQ
-1400 VQTSNQKIIPG
+1400 VQTANRKIIPG
-1411 SDGDWVI
+1411 GNGYWDI

-1425 KTLYVQKIIFGD
+1425 KTLYVEKIIFGD

>member
-1 MSQALSNLAVGAKVK
+1 MSQALSNLAVGSKVK

-31 WTVVAKNHV
+31 WTIVAKNHV
-40 STPAYPTDSVT
+40 STPAYPSNSVT
-51 LHATEILDLRCFDA
+51 LHAAEILDLRCFDA
-65 KEPNNTNSNRVL
+65 KEPSNSNYDRQN
-77 YGNNYYAVSNMK
+77 YGNNRYSVSNLD
-89 QWLNSRADA
+89 QWLNKDA
-98 GAWYSAQHSY
+98 AGGAWYSAAHST
-108 DQSPNSSTYV
+108 DHSPNTTAGTGGY
-118 DAGTQYASKEGFL
+118 GTQYATRPGFL
-131 NLFSEEEYNAILAT
+131 NGFTDDEKAAILST
-145 TIRTAKSTVDGG
+145 TIRVVNPSTDGDS
-157 GYEDISVKVF
+157 YEDVVRKVF
-167 PPSITEI
+167 LPSTTEV
-174 GLGQENDIS
+174 GLANENSIA
-183 EGVAWGYYTED
+183 EGAAWGYYT
-194 SARASYLTTQCYNN
+194 NN
-208 TLSSS
+208 TARFGYVTQQCFSNTPSSS
-213 KSSSENAAWGW
+213 KPSSKAAAWYW
-224 WLRTPYYSN
+224 WLRTPHHSFAN
-233 ACDIY
+233 IAR
-238 SVGSDGGLVVY
+238 SVNSDGSLGGNNAY
-249 RAFRGYVGV
+249 RGNYGV

-264 SSSLLVSDTADSD
+264 SSSLLVSDSTDAD

-282 VFANTVTAPATLS
+282 VFA
-295 IPKLI
+295 
-300 KGRSALIEWSAV
+300 G
-312 DGADSYI
+312 
-319 LQRKT
+319 
-324 GAGGSYSDRYS
+324 
-335 GTNTYFDDQIQT
+335 
-347 RYSVLG
+347 
-353 YRVCAVSGENQ
+353 
-364 SDWNTSEDIT
+364 
-374 TITAPN
+374 TITP
-380 TPGNPVVPDTI
+380 P
-391 NAGDTY
+391 
-397 TVTWTAPSVTAVEGY
+397 
-412 ELQRKIDDGDYT
+412 
-424 TVYKGANLSYT
+424 
-435 DTAQS
+435 
-440 TWTKVQYRVAAY
+440 
-452 TDGDVYSATWAA
+452 
-464 SSIRTITS
+464 
-472 TPTAPDAPA
+472 APA
-481 TITVPSS
+481 TITVSS
-488 ITVGDSISVSWS
+488 AITAGDSIAVSWGA
-500 EVSGVGS
+500 VSGADS
-507 YKLERS
+507 YTLERS
-513 TNDGDFT
+513 ANGGGFT
-520 QVYSGT
+520 QIYSGT

-531 DTALSTWSKVQ
+531 DTALATWSKVQ
-542 YRVSSVK
+542 YRVASVK
-549 DGVSSDWMTS
+549 DNVSSKWTTS
-559 AEQTVSAK
+559 VERTVEAK

-572 APAMPE
+572 IPSMPE
-578 TITVPTLT
+578 TITVPALT
-586 AGQTA
+586 AGQSA
-591 TITWAVV
+591 TITWAGV

-612 ASYTTVYR
+612 ASYMTVYR
-620 GENTSHTDTIG
+620 GENISYVDTIG

-645 SSNNSSDYK
+645 SNNNSSDYK
-654 ASDVMNV
+654 TSDVISV
-661 SQPITGLLEAIR
+661 AQPVASLLEAIR
-673 AHAEQDI
+673 AHTEQDI
-680 KITFADNTVLGKTDV
+680 KITFADNTVLGKADV
-695 AITGDGVKITDVLNG
+695 AITGDGVKITDILNG

-719 VCKQVEMTLFNT
+719 VCKQVEMTLFNV

-746 QIGVNVGTS
+746 QIGVKVGAA
-755 FQYITLGIFK
+755 FQYVTVGVFK

-779 TAYDRMQKFD
+779 TAYDRMQKFE

-795 IENLEFPI
+795 IENMTFPV
-803 TLGVVL
+803 TLGAVF
-809 SSLCTTVG
+809 SSLCAAVG
-817 VETATTTFTNSAKN
+817 VEPITTTFTNSTKN

-859 RVNADGKLELNT
+859 RVNADGKVELST

-928 YIENDTEISSLQP
+928 YIENDTEIPALQP

-972 DIITVVDDY
+972 DIITVVNDY

-988 IFSQTITWNG
+988 IFSQTIKWNG
-998 FGEVEYESTGGLTRE
+998 FGKVEYESTGGLVRE

-1020 ELESIKK
+1020 ELEAIKK
-1027 SMLRGTDLSTA
+1027 SMLRDTDLSTA

-1081 TEEGIESQISL
+1081 TEKGIESKISL

-1128 LTATETAGSSST
+1128 LTATETAGSTSA
-1140 EEVGTYDQHPDGIPV
+1140 EEVGTYDQHPNIDGIPAV
-1155 IPDNEYDFTKTSDG
+1155 PDNEYDFTKTSDG
-1169 YYTSQNTGVH
+1169 YYTSQNAGVH
-1179 NSYAYGGLVFNF
+1179 SSYSYGGFKFNF
-1191 TQSTT
+1191 TRSTT

-1206 SEHDYG
+1206 AEHDYG
-1212 IVSNLDTEL
+1212 IVSSLDTALEM
-1221 TLSETADTTGVK
+1221 SNTADTTGVK

-1253 PAGSHY
+1253 PSGNHY

-1317 LSTSGATTING
+1317 LSTSGATTIDG

-1352 TSGMNGENG
+1352 TSKMSAHNG

-1391 NSSASHQLQ
+1391 NSSASYQLQ
-1400 VQTSNQKIIPG
+1400 VQTSNQCIVPG
-1411 SDGDWVI
+1411 EKGVWDI
-1418 GGVQNYF
+1418 GSTLNYF
-1425 KTLYVQKIIFGD
+1425 NRLYVDTIYYNKQETLG
-1437 NSSQTTAP
+1437 N

>member
-1 MSQALSNLAVGAKVK
+1 MSQALSNLAVGSKVK

-31 WTVVAKNHV
+31 WTIVAKNHV
-40 STPAYPTDSVT
+40 STPAYPSNSVT
-51 LHATEILDLRCFDA
+51 LHAAEIIDLRCFDA
-65 KEPNNTNSNRVL
+65 KEPSNSNSDRQK
-77 YGNNYYAVSNMK
+77 YGNNRYSVSNLD
-89 QWLNSRADA
+89 QWLNKDA
-98 GAWYSAQHSY
+98 VGGAWYSAAHSA
-108 DQSPNSSTYV
+108 DHSPDTTAGTGGY
-118 DAGTQYASKEGFL
+118 GTQYAARPGFL
-131 NLFSEEEYNAILAT
+131 NGFTDDEKAAILST
-145 TIRTAKSTVDGG
+145 TIRVVKPSIDGG
-157 GYEDISVKVF
+157 SYEDVVRKVF
-167 PPSITEI
+167 LPSTTEV
-174 GLGQENDIS
+174 GLSNENSIA
-183 EGVAWGYYTED
+183 EGAAWGYYTSD
-194 SARASYLTTQCYNN
+194 TARIGYVTQQCFSN
-208 TLSSS
+208 TPSSS
-213 KSSSENAAWGW
+213 KPSSKTTAWYW
-224 WLRTPYYSN
+224 RLRTPRVIAANSARGVNSAGSLYNYNAYNGSN
-233 ACDIY
+233 
-238 SVGSDGGLVVY
+238 
-249 RAFRGYVGV
+249 GV

-282 VFANTVTAPATLS
+282 VFA
-295 IPKLI
+295 
-300 KGRSALIEWSAV
+300 G
-312 DGADSYI
+312 
-319 LQRKT
+319 
-324 GAGGSYSDRYS
+324 
-335 GTNTYFDDQIQT
+335 
-347 RYSVLG
+347 
-353 YRVCAVSGENQ
+353 
-364 SDWNTSEDIT
+364 
-374 TITAPN
+374 TITPPAP
-380 TPGNPVVPDTI
+380 V
-391 NAGDTY
+391 
-397 TVTWTAPSVTAVEGY
+397 
-412 ELQRKIDDGDYT
+412 
-424 TVYKGANLSYT
+424 
-435 DTAQS
+435 
-440 TWTKVQYRVAAY
+440 
-452 TDGDVYSATWAA
+452 
-464 SSIRTITS
+464 
-472 TPTAPDAPA
+472 
-481 TITVPSS
+481 TITVPST
-488 ITVGDSISVSWS
+488 ITVGDSIAVSWGA
-500 EVSGVGS
+500 VTGADS

-513 TNDGDFT
+513 INGGDFT
-520 QVYSGT
+520 QIYSGT

-531 DTALSTWSKVQ
+531 DTALATWSKVQ
-542 YRVSSVK
+542 YRVASVK
-549 DGVSSDWMTS
+549 GNVSSDWTTS
-559 AEQTVSAK
+559 VERTVEAK

-572 APAMPE
+572 IPSTPE
-578 TITVPTLT
+578 TITVPALT
-586 AGQTA
+586 AGQSA
-591 TITWAVV
+591 TISWAGV

-603 YALQRSVDG
+603 YALQRSVGG
-612 ASYTTVYR
+612 ANYTTVYR
-620 GENTSHTDTIG
+620 GENTSYVDTIG
-631 SAWLTVQYRVCAYD
+631 SAWLTVRYRVCAYD
-645 SSNNSSDYK
+645 SNNNSSDYK
-654 ASDVMNV
+654 TSDVINV
-661 SQPITGLLEAIR
+661 VQPVTNLLEAIR
-673 AHAEQDI
+673 AHTEQDI
-680 KITFADNTVLGKTDV
+680 KITFADNTVLGKADV
-695 AITGDGVKITDVLNG
+695 AITGDGVKITDILNG

-719 VCKQVEMTLFNT
+719 VCKQVEMTLFNV

-746 QIGVNVGTS
+746 QIGVKVGAA
-755 FQYITLGIFK
+755 FQYVTVGVFK

-779 TAYDRMQKFD
+779 TAYDRMQKFE

-795 IENLEFPI
+795 IENMTFPV
-803 TLGVVL
+803 TLGAIF
-809 SSLCTTVG
+809 SSLCAAVG
-817 VETATTTFTNSAKN
+817 VEPITTTFTNSTKN

-859 RVNADGKLELNT
+859 RVNADGKVELST

-928 YIENDTEISSLQP
+928 YIENDTEISALQP

-972 DIITVVDDY
+972 DIITVVNDY

-988 IFSQTITWNG
+988 IFSQTIKWNG
-998 FGEVEYESTGGLTRE
+998 FGKVEYESTGGLVRE

-1020 ELESIKK
+1020 ELEAIKK
-1027 SMLRGTDLSTA
+1027 SMLRDTDLSTS

-1055 VEGKFVEVSSGSTI
+1055 VKGKFVEVSSGSTI

-1081 TEEGIESQISL
+1081 TEKGIESKISL

-1128 LTATETAGSSST
+1128 LTATETAGSTSA
-1140 EEVGTYDQHPDGIPV
+1140 EEVGTYDGYPDPDGNVPIGDAS
-1155 IPDNEYDFTKTSDG
+1155 IADYEFTKTSDG
-1169 YYTSQNTGVH
+1169 YYTSQNAGVH
-1179 NSYAYGGLVFNF
+1179 KSFSYGGLKFNF
-1191 TQSTT
+1191 TKSTT

-1206 SEHDYG
+1206 AEHDYG
-1212 IVSNLDTEL
+1212 IVSNLDTMLEWDNN
-1221 TLSETADTTGVK
+1221 ADTTGVK

-1253 PAGSHY
+1253 PSGNHY

-1317 LSTSGATTING
+1317 LSTSGATTIDG

-1352 TSGMNGENG
+1352 TSKMSEENG
-1361 VVQVGVQSPISGM
+1361 IVQVGVQSPISGM

-1380 YGSFIYFKDPD
+1380 YGSFISFKNPG
-1391 NSSASHQLQ
+1391 NSSASYQLQ
-1400 VQTSNQKIIPG
+1400 VQTSNQCIIPG
-1411 SDGDWVI
+1411 KKGVWDI
-1418 GGVQNYF
+1418 GSTLNYF
-1425 KTLYVQKIIFGD
+1425 NRLYVDTIYYNKQETLG
-1437 NSSQTTAP
+1437 N

>member
-1 MSQALSNLAVGAKVK
+1 MSQALSNLAVGSKVK

-26 AQPII
+26 AQSII
-31 WTVVAKNHV
+31 WTIVAKNHV
-40 STPAYPTDSVT
+40 STPAYPSNSVT
-51 LHATEILDLRCFDA
+51 LHAAEILDLRCFDA
-65 KEPNNTNSNRVL
+65 KEPNNTAFGRRD
-77 YGNNYYAVSNMK
+77 YGNNRYVVSNLK
-89 QWLNSRADA
+89 QWLNSRAA
-98 GAWYSAQHSY
+98 ANAWYSSQHSY
-108 DQSPNSSTYV
+108 DQSPNSSVYV
-118 DAGTQYASKEGFL
+118 NFGTQYAAKAGFL
-131 NLFSEEEYNAILAT
+131 SLFSDDEYNAILDT
-145 TIRTAKSTVDGG
+145 SILTAKPTEDGG
-157 GYEDISVKVF
+157 GSETIVTKVF
-167 PPSITEI
+167 LPSKIEV
-174 GLGQENDIS
+174 GVSQENNIS
-183 EGVAWGYYTED
+183 EGASWGYYT
-194 SARASYLTTQCYNN
+194 SNSLRKGHLAAQCFDN
-208 TLSSS
+208 TSSS
-213 KSSSENAAWGW
+213 LKPDSKDEAWSW
-224 WLRTPYYSN
+224 WLRSPEYSMTSN
-233 ACDIY
+233 VRTVLDTGQVSTKNSY
-238 SVGSDGGLVVY
+238 NGS
-249 RAFRGYVGV
+249 VGV

-282 VFANTVTAPATLS
+282 MFVNPL
-295 IPKLI
+295 
-300 KGRSALIEWSAV
+300 
-312 DGADSYI
+312 
-319 LQRKT
+319 
-324 GAGGSYSDRYS
+324 
-335 GTNTYFDDQIQT
+335 
-347 RYSVLG
+347 
-353 YRVCAVSGENQ
+353 
-364 SDWNTSEDIT
+364 
-374 TITAPN
+374 
-380 TPGNPVVPDTI
+380 TP
-391 NAGDTY
+391 
-397 TVTWTAPSVTAVEGY
+397 
-412 ELQRKIDDGDYT
+412 
-424 TVYKGANLSYT
+424 
-435 DTAQS
+435 
-440 TWTKVQYRVAAY
+440 
-452 TDGDVYSATWAA
+452 
-464 SSIRTITS
+464 
-472 TPTAPDAPA
+472 PA
-481 TITVPSS
+481 TITVPSA
-488 ITVGDSISVSWS
+488 ITAGDSIAVSWGA
-500 EVSGVGS
+500 VTDADS
-507 YKLERS
+507 YTLERS
-513 TNDGDFT
+513 VDGGGFT
-520 QVYSGT
+520 QMYSGI
-526 ATSYT
+526 ATSYA
-531 DTALSTWSKVQ
+531 DTALAIWSKVQ
-542 YRVSSVK
+542 YRVASVK
-549 DGVSSDWMTS
+549 DNVSSDWTTS
-559 AEQTVSAK
+559 VEITVGAK

-572 APAMPE
+572 APSTPE

-586 AGQTA
+586 AGESA
-591 TITWAVV
+591 TITWAGVA
-598 SNAAG
+598 NAAG
-603 YALQRSVDG
+603 YALQRSVG
-612 ASYTTVYR
+612 GGNYTTVYR
-620 GENTSHTDTIG
+620 ESTSYVDTIG

-645 SSNNSSDYK
+645 SNNNSSDYK
-654 ASDVMNV
+654 TSDVINV
-661 SQPITGLLEAIR
+661 VQPVANLLEAIR
-673 AHAEQDI
+673 AHTEQDI
-680 KITFADNTVLGKTDV
+680 KITFADNTVLGKADV
-695 AITGDGVKITDVLNG
+695 AITGDGIKITDILNG

-719 VCKQVEMTLFNT
+719 VCKQVEMTLFNV

-746 QIGVNVGTS
+746 QIGVKVGAA
-755 FQYITLGIFK
+755 FQYVTVGVFK

-779 TAYDRMQKFD
+779 TAYDRMQKFE

-795 IENLEFPI
+795 IENMTFPV
-803 TLGVVL
+803 TLGAVF
-809 SSLCTTVG
+809 SSLCAAVG
-817 VETATTTFTNSAKN
+817 VEPITTTFTNSTKN

-859 RVNADGKLELNT
+859 RVNADGKVELNT

-884 FEMSESEFETPVIG
+884 FEMSESEFETPVIS

-956 SPIAVRA
+956 SPISVRA

-972 DIITVVDDY
+972 DIITVVNDY

-988 IFSQTITWNG
+988 IFSQTIKWNG
-998 FGEVEYESTGGLTRE
+998 FGKVEYESTGGLTRE

-1020 ELESIKK
+1020 ELEAIKK

-1081 TEEGIESQISL
+1081 TEKGIESKISL

-1128 LTATETAGSSST
+1128 LTATETAGSTST
-1140 EEVGTYDQHPDGIPV
+1140 EEVGTYDQHPDVDGIPAT
-1155 IPDNEYDFTKTSDG
+1155 PDNEYDFTKTSDG
-1169 YYTSQNTGVH
+1169 YYTSKNAGVH
-1179 NSYAYGGLVFNF
+1179 SSYSYGGFKFNF

-1206 SEHDYG
+1206 AKHDYG
-1212 IVSNLDTEL
+1212 IVSNLDTSL
-1221 TLSETADTTGVK
+1221 DWDNNADTTGVK

-1253 PAGSHY
+1253 PPGSHF

-1276 FKIKCFV
+1276 FKIKCFI

-1317 LSTSGATTING
+1317 LSTSGATTIDG

-1352 TSGMNGENG
+1352 TSKMSAQNG

-1391 NSSASHQLQ
+1391 NSSASYQLQ
-1400 VQTSNQKIIPG
+1400 VQTSNQCIIPG
-1411 SDGDWVI
+1411 KKGVWDI
-1418 GGVQNYF
+1418 GSTLNYF
-1425 KTLYVQKIIFGD
+1425 NRLYVDTIYYNKQETLG
-1437 NSSQTTAP
+1437 N

>member
-1 MSQALSNLAVGAKVK
+1 MSQALSNLAVGSKVK

-31 WTVVAKNHV
+31 WTIVAKNHV
-40 STPAYPTDSVT
+40 STPAYPSNSVT
-51 LHATEILDLRCFDA
+51 LHAAEILDLRCFDA
-65 KEPNNTNSNRVL
+65 EEPSNSNSDRQK
-77 YGNNYYAVSNMK
+77 YGNNRYSVSNLD
-89 QWLNSRADA
+89 QWLNKDA
-98 GAWYSAQHSY
+98 AGGAWYSAAHSA
-108 DQSPNSSTYV
+108 DHSPDTTAGTGGY
-118 DAGTQYASKEGFL
+118 GTQYAARPGFL
-131 NLFSEEEYNAILAT
+131 DGFTDDEKAAILST
-145 TIRTAKSTVDGG
+145 TIRVVKPSIDGG
-157 GYEDISVKVF
+157 SYEDVVRKVF
-167 PPSITEI
+167 LPSTTEV
-174 GLGQENDIS
+174 GLSNENSIA
-183 EGVAWGYYTED
+183 EGAAWGYYT
-194 SARASYLTTQCYNN
+194 SNTARIGYVTQQCFSN
-208 TLSSS
+208 TPSSS
-213 KSSSENAAWGW
+213 KPSSKTTAWYW
-224 WLRTPYYSN
+224 WLRTPRYSGANSARGVNSAGSLYNYN
-233 ACDIY
+233 AY
-238 SVGSDGGLVVY
+238 NGSN
-249 RAFRGYVGV
+249 GV

-264 SSSLLVSDTADSD
+264 SSSQLVSDTTDSD

-282 VFANTVTAPATLS
+282 VFA
-295 IPKLI
+295 
-300 KGRSALIEWSAV
+300 G
-312 DGADSYI
+312 
-319 LQRKT
+319 
-324 GAGGSYSDRYS
+324 
-335 GTNTYFDDQIQT
+335 
-347 RYSVLG
+347 
-353 YRVCAVSGENQ
+353 
-364 SDWNTSEDIT
+364 
-374 TITAPN
+374 TITP
-380 TPGNPVVPDTI
+380 P
-391 NAGDTY
+391 
-397 TVTWTAPSVTAVEGY
+397 
-412 ELQRKIDDGDYT
+412 
-424 TVYKGANLSYT
+424 
-435 DTAQS
+435 
-440 TWTKVQYRVAAY
+440 
-452 TDGDVYSATWAA
+452 
-464 SSIRTITS
+464 
-472 TPTAPDAPA
+472 APA
-481 TITVPSS
+481 TITVPSA
-488 ITVGDSISVSWS
+488 ITAGDSIAVSWGA
-500 EVSGVGS
+500 VSGADS
-507 YKLERS
+507 YTLERS
-513 TNDGDFT
+513 ANGGDFT
-520 QVYSGT
+520 QIYSGI
-526 ATSYT
+526 ATSYA
-531 DTALSTWSKVQ
+531 DTALATWSKVQ
-542 YRVSSVK
+542 YRVASVK
-549 DGVSSDWMTS
+549 DNVSSDWTTS
-559 AEQTVSAK
+559 VERTVEAK

-572 APAMPE
+572 APSTPE
-578 TITVPTLT
+578 TITVPALT

-591 TITWAVV
+591 TISWAGV

-612 ASYTTVYR
+612 ASYMTVYR
-620 GENTSHTDTIG
+620 GENTSYIDTVG

-645 SSNNSSDYK
+645 SNNNSSDYK
-654 ASDVMNV
+654 TSDVFSV
-661 SQPITGLLEAIR
+661 AQPIASLLEAIR
-673 AHAEQDI
+673 AHTEQDI
-680 KITFADNTVLGKTDV
+680 KITFADNTVLGKADV
-695 AITGDGVKITDVLNG
+695 AITGDGVKITDILNG

-719 VCKQVEMTLFNT
+719 VCKQVEMTLFNV

-746 QIGVNVGTS
+746 QIGVKVGAA
-755 FQYITLGIFK
+755 FQYVTVGVFK

-779 TAYDRMQKFD
+779 TAYDRMQKFE

-795 IENLEFPI
+795 IENMTFPV
-803 TLGVVL
+803 TLGAVF
-809 SSLCTTVG
+809 SSLCAAVG
-817 VETATTTFTNSAKN
+817 VEPITTTFTNSTKN

-859 RVNADGKLELNT
+859 RVNADGKVELNT

-928 YIENDTEISSLQP
+928 YIENDTEIPALQP
-941 YVNAIFAKASLFPAY
+941 YVNAIYAKASLFPAY

-972 DIITVVDDY
+972 DIITVVNDY

-988 IFSQTITWNG
+988 IFSQTIKWNG
-998 FGEVEYESTGGLTRE
+998 FGKVEYESTGGLVRE

-1020 ELESIKK
+1020 ELEAIKK
-1027 SMLRGTDLSTA
+1027 SMLRDTDLSTT

-1081 TEEGIESQISL
+1081 TEKGIESKISL

-1128 LTATETAGSSST
+1128 LTATETAGSTSA
-1140 EEVGTYDQHPDGIPV
+1140 EEVGTYDGYPDPDGNVPV
-1155 IPDNEYDFTKTSDG
+1155 GDASIADYEFTKTSDG
-1169 YYTSQNTGVH
+1169 YYTSQNAGVH
-1179 NSYAYGGLVFNF
+1179 KSFSYGGLKFNF
-1191 TQSTT
+1191 TKSTA

-1206 SEHDYG
+1206 AEYDYG
-1212 IVSNLDTEL
+1212 IVSNLDTMLEWDNK
-1221 TLSETADTTGVK
+1221 ADATGVK

-1253 PAGSHY
+1253 PPGSHF

-1276 FKIKCFV
+1276 FKIKCFI

-1317 LSTSGATTING
+1317 LSTSGATTIDG

-1352 TSGMNGENG
+1352 TSKMSAQNG

-1380 YGSFIYFKDPD
+1380 YGSFIYFIDPD
-1391 NSSASHQLQ
+1391 SSSTNYQLQ
-1400 VQTSNQKIIPG
+1400 VQTANRKIIPG
-1411 SDGDWVI
+1411 GNGYWDI

-1425 KTLYVQKIIFGD
+1425 KTLYVEKIIFGD

>member
-1 MSQALSNLAVGAKVK
+1 MSQALSNLAVGSKVK
-16 FGKYQVNTEE
+16 FGKYQVNTEK

-31 WTVVAKNHV
+31 WTIVAKNHV
-40 STPAYPTDSVT
+40 STPAYPSNSVT
-51 LHATEILDLRCFDA
+51 LHAAEILDLRCFDA
-65 KEPNNTNSNRVL
+65 EEPSNSNSDRQK
-77 YGNNYYAVSNMK
+77 YGNNRYSVSNLD
-89 QWLNSRADA
+89 QWLNKNAA
-98 GAWYSAQHSY
+98 TNAWYTAAHATDHSPDTTAGTGGY
-108 DQSPNSSTYV
+108 
-118 DAGTQYASKEGFL
+118 GTQYAARPGFL
-131 NLFSEEEYNAILAT
+131 NGFTDDEKAAILST
-145 TIRTAKSTVDGG
+145 TIRVVKPSIDGG
-157 GYEDISVKVF
+157 SYEDVVRKVF
-167 PPSITEI
+167 LPSTTEV
-174 GLGQENDIS
+174 GLSNENSIA
-183 EGVAWGYYTED
+183 EGAAWGYYT
-194 SARASYLTTQCYNN
+194 SNTARIGYVTQQCFSN
-208 TLSSS
+208 TPSSS
-213 KSSSENAAWGW
+213 KPSSKTTAWYW
-224 WLRTPYYSN
+224 WLRTPRCLGANSARGVNSAGSLYNYNAYNGSN
-233 ACDIY
+233 
-238 SVGSDGGLVVY
+238 
-249 RAFRGYVGV
+249 GV

-264 SSSLLVSDTADSD
+264 SSSQLVSDTTDSD

-282 VFANTVTAPATLS
+282 VFA
-295 IPKLI
+295 
-300 KGRSALIEWSAV
+300 G
-312 DGADSYI
+312 
-319 LQRKT
+319 
-324 GAGGSYSDRYS
+324 
-335 GTNTYFDDQIQT
+335 
-347 RYSVLG
+347 
-353 YRVCAVSGENQ
+353 
-364 SDWNTSEDIT
+364 
-374 TITAPN
+374 TITP
-380 TPGNPVVPDTI
+380 P
-391 NAGDTY
+391 
-397 TVTWTAPSVTAVEGY
+397 
-412 ELQRKIDDGDYT
+412 
-424 TVYKGANLSYT
+424 
-435 DTAQS
+435 
-440 TWTKVQYRVAAY
+440 
-452 TDGDVYSATWAA
+452 
-464 SSIRTITS
+464 
-472 TPTAPDAPA
+472 APA
-481 TITVPSS
+481 TITVPSA
-488 ITVGDSISVSWS
+488 ITAGDSIAVSWGA
-500 EVSGVGS
+500 VSGADS
-507 YKLERS
+507 YTLERS
-513 TNDGDFT
+513 ANGGDFT
-520 QVYSGT
+520 QIYSGI
-526 ATSYT
+526 ATSYA
-531 DTALSTWSKVQ
+531 DTALATWSKVQ
-542 YRVSSVK
+542 YRVASVK
-549 DGVSSDWMTS
+549 DNVSSDWTTS
-559 AEQTVSAK
+559 VERTVEAK

-572 APAMPE
+572 APSTPE
-578 TITVPTLT
+578 TITVPALT

-591 TITWAVV
+591 TISWAGV

-612 ASYTTVYR
+612 ASYMTVYR
-620 GENTSHTDTIG
+620 GENTSYIDTVG

-645 SSNNSSDYK
+645 SNNNSSDYK
-654 ASDVMNV
+654 TSDVFSV
-661 SQPITGLLEAIR
+661 AQPIASLLEAIR
-673 AHAEQDI
+673 AHTEQDI
-680 KITFADNTVLGKTDV
+680 KITFADNTVLGKADV
-695 AITGDGVKITDVLNG
+695 AITGDGVKITDILNG

-719 VCKQVEMTLFNT
+719 VCKQVEMTLFNV

-746 QIGVNVGTS
+746 QIGVKVGAA
-755 FQYITLGIFK
+755 FQYVTVGVFK

-779 TAYDRMQKFD
+779 TAYDRMQKFE

-795 IENLEFPI
+795 IENMTFPV
-803 TLGVVL
+803 TLGAVF
-809 SSLCTTVG
+809 SSLCAAVG
-817 VETATTTFTNSAKN
+817 VEPITTTFTNSTKN

-859 RVNADGKLELNT
+859 RVNADGKVELNT

-928 YIENDTEISSLQP
+928 YIENDTEIPALQP
-941 YVNAIFAKASLFPAY
+941 YVNAIYAKASLFPAY

-972 DIITVVDDY
+972 DIITVVNDY

-988 IFSQTITWNG
+988 IFSQTIKWNG
-998 FGEVEYESTGGLTRE
+998 FGKVEYESTGGLVRE

-1020 ELESIKK
+1020 ELEAIKK
-1027 SMLRGTDLSTA
+1027 SMLRDTDLSTA

-1081 TEEGIESQISL
+1081 TEKGIESKISL

-1128 LTATETAGSSST
+1128 LTATETAGSTSA
-1140 EEVGTYDQHPDGIPV
+1140 EEVGTYDRYPDPDGNVPV
-1155 IPDNEYDFTKTSDG
+1155 GDASIADYEFTKTSDG
-1169 YYTSQNTGVH
+1169 YYTSQNAGV
-1179 NSYAYGGLVFNF
+1179 SKSFSYGGLKFNF
-1191 TQSTT
+1191 TKSTA

-1206 SEHDYG
+1206 AEYDYG
-1212 IVSNLDTEL
+1212 IVSNLDTMLEWDNK
-1221 TLSETADTTGVK
+1221 ADATGVK

-1253 PAGSHY
+1253 PPGSHF

-1276 FKIKCFV
+1276 FKIKCFI

-1317 LSTSGATTING
+1317 LSTSGATTIDG

-1352 TSGMNGENG
+1352 TSKMSEQNG

-1380 YGSFIYFKDPD
+1380 YGSFIYFIDPD
-1391 NSSASHQLQ
+1391 SSSTNYQLQ
-1400 VQTSNQKIIPG
+1400 VQTANRKIIPG
-1411 SDGDWVI
+1411 GNGYWDI

-1425 KTLYVQKIIFGD
+1425 KTLYVEKIIFGD

>member
-1 MSQALSNLAVGAKVK
+1 MSQALSNLAVGSKVK

-31 WTVVAKNHV
+31 WTIVAKNHV
-40 STPAYPTDSVT
+40 STPAYPSNSVT
-51 LHATEILDLRCFDA
+51 LHAAEILDLRCFDA
-65 KEPNNTNSNRVL
+65 EEPSNSNSDRQK
-77 YGNNYYAVSNMK
+77 YGNNRYSVSNLD
-89 QWLNSRADA
+89 QWLNKDA
-98 GAWYSAQHSY
+98 AGGAWYSAAHSA
-108 DQSPNSSTYV
+108 DHSPDTTAGTGGY
-118 DAGTQYASKEGFL
+118 GTQYAARPGFL
-131 NLFSEEEYNAILAT
+131 NGFTDDEKAAILST
-145 TIRTAKSTVDGG
+145 TIRVVKPSIDGG
-157 GYEDISVKVF
+157 SYEDVVRKVF
-167 PPSITEI
+167 LPSTTEV
-174 GLGQENDIS
+174 GLSNENSIA
-183 EGVAWGYYTED
+183 EGAAWGYYT
-194 SARASYLTTQCYNN
+194 SNTARIGYVTQQCFSN
-208 TLSSS
+208 TPSSS
-213 KSSSENAAWGW
+213 KPSSKTTAWYW
-224 WLRTPYYSN
+224 WLRTPRYSGANSARGVNSAGSLYNYN
-233 ACDIY
+233 AY
-238 SVGSDGGLVVY
+238 NGSN
-249 RAFRGYVGV
+249 GV

-264 SSSLLVSDTADSD
+264 SSSQLVSDTTDSD

-282 VFANTVTAPATLS
+282 VFA
-295 IPKLI
+295 
-300 KGRSALIEWSAV
+300 G
-312 DGADSYI
+312 
-319 LQRKT
+319 
-324 GAGGSYSDRYS
+324 
-335 GTNTYFDDQIQT
+335 
-347 RYSVLG
+347 
-353 YRVCAVSGENQ
+353 
-364 SDWNTSEDIT
+364 
-374 TITAPN
+374 TITP
-380 TPGNPVVPDTI
+380 P
-391 NAGDTY
+391 
-397 TVTWTAPSVTAVEGY
+397 
-412 ELQRKIDDGDYT
+412 
-424 TVYKGANLSYT
+424 
-435 DTAQS
+435 
-440 TWTKVQYRVAAY
+440 
-452 TDGDVYSATWAA
+452 
-464 SSIRTITS
+464 
-472 TPTAPDAPA
+472 APA
-481 TITVPSS
+481 TITVPSA
-488 ITVGDSISVSWS
+488 ITAGDSIAVSWGA
-500 EVSGVGS
+500 VSGADS
-507 YKLERS
+507 YTLERS
-513 TNDGDFT
+513 ANGGDFT
-520 QVYSGT
+520 QIYSGI
-526 ATSYT
+526 ATSYA
-531 DTALSTWSKVQ
+531 DTALATWSKVQ
-542 YRVSSVK
+542 YRVASVK
-549 DGVSSDWMTS
+549 DNVSSDWTTS
-559 AEQTVSAK
+559 VERTVEAK

-572 APAMPE
+572 APSTPE
-578 TITVPTLT
+578 TITVPALT

-591 TITWAVV
+591 TISWAGV

-612 ASYTTVYR
+612 ASYMTVYR
-620 GENTSHTDTIG
+620 GENTSYIDTVG

-645 SSNNSSDYK
+645 SNNNSSDYK
-654 ASDVMNV
+654 TSDVFSV
-661 SQPITGLLEAIR
+661 AQPIASLLEAIR
-673 AHAEQDI
+673 AHTEQDI
-680 KITFADNTVLGKTDV
+680 KITFADNTVLGKADV
-695 AITGDGVKITDVLNG
+695 AITGDGVKITDILNG

-719 VCKQVEMTLFNT
+719 VCKQVEMTLFNV

-746 QIGVNVGTS
+746 QIGVKVGAA
-755 FQYITLGIFK
+755 FQYVTVGVFK

-779 TAYDRMQKFD
+779 TAYDRMQKFE

-795 IENLEFPI
+795 IENMTFPV
-803 TLGVVL
+803 TLGAVF
-809 SSLCTTVG
+809 SSLCAAVG
-817 VETATTTFTNSAKN
+817 VEPITTTFTNSTKN

-859 RVNADGKLELNT
+859 RVNADGKVELNT

-928 YIENDTEISSLQP
+928 YIENDTEIPALQP
-941 YVNAIFAKASLFPAY
+941 YVNAIYAKASLFPAY

-972 DIITVVDDY
+972 DIITVVNDY

-988 IFSQTITWNG
+988 IFSQTIKWNG
-998 FGEVEYESTGGLTRE
+998 FGKVEYESTGGLVRE

-1020 ELESIKK
+1020 ELEAIKK
-1027 SMLRGTDLSTA
+1027 SMLRDTDLSTA

-1081 TEEGIESQISL
+1081 TEKGIESKISL

-1128 LTATETAGSSST
+1128 LTATETAGSTSA
-1140 EEVGTYDQHPDGIPV
+1140 EEVGTYDGYPDPDGNVPV
-1155 IPDNEYDFTKTSDG
+1155 GDASIADYEFTKTSDG
-1169 YYTSQNTGVH
+1169 YYTSQNAGVH
-1179 NSYAYGGLVFNF
+1179 KSFSYGGLKFNF
-1191 TQSTT
+1191 TKSTA

-1206 SEHDYG
+1206 AEYDYG
-1212 IVSNLDTEL
+1212 IVSNLDTMLEWDNK
-1221 TLSETADTTGVK
+1221 ADATGVK

-1253 PAGSHY
+1253 PPGSHF
-1259 ITFKYIKDS
+1259 ITFKYIKNS

-1276 FKIKCFV
+1276 FKIKCFI

-1317 LSTSGATTING
+1317 LSTSGATTIDG

-1352 TSGMNGENG
+1352 TSKMSAQNG

-1380 YGSFIYFKDPD
+1380 YGSFIYFIDPD
-1391 NSSASHQLQ
+1391 SSSTNYQLQ
-1400 VQTSNQKIIPG
+1400 VQTANRKIIPG
-1411 SDGDWVI
+1411 GNGYWDI

-1425 KTLYVQKIIFGD
+1425 KTLYVEKIIFGD

>member
-1 MSQALSNLAVGAKVK
+1 MSQALSNLAVGSKVK

-31 WTVVAKNHV
+31 WTIVAKNHV
-40 STPAYPTDSVT
+40 STPAYPSNSVT
-51 LHATEILDLRCFDA
+51 LHAAEILDLRCFDA
-65 KEPNNTNSNRVL
+65 EEPSNSNSDRQK
-77 YGNNYYAVSNMK
+77 YGNNRYSVSNLD
-89 QWLNSRADA
+89 QWLNKDA
-98 GAWYSAQHSY
+98 AGGAWYSAAHSA
-108 DQSPNSSTYV
+108 DHSPDTTAGTGGY
-118 DAGTQYASKEGFL
+118 GTQYAARPGFL
-131 NLFSEEEYNAILAT
+131 NGFTDDEKAAILST
-145 TIRTAKSTVDGG
+145 TIRVVKPSIDGG
-157 GYEDISVKVF
+157 SYEDVVRKVF
-167 PPSITEI
+167 LPSTTEV
-174 GLGQENDIS
+174 GLSNENSIA
-183 EGVAWGYYTED
+183 EGAAWGYYT
-194 SARASYLTTQCYNN
+194 SNTARIGYVTQQCFSN
-208 TLSSS
+208 TPSSS
-213 KSSSENAAWGW
+213 KPSSKTTAWYW
-224 WLRTPYYSN
+224 WLRTPRYSGANSARGVNSAGSLYNYN
-233 ACDIY
+233 AY
-238 SVGSDGGLVVY
+238 NGSN
-249 RAFRGYVGV
+249 GV

-264 SSSLLVSDTADSD
+264 SSSQLVSDTTDSD

-282 VFANTVTAPATLS
+282 VFA
-295 IPKLI
+295 
-300 KGRSALIEWSAV
+300 G
-312 DGADSYI
+312 
-319 LQRKT
+319 
-324 GAGGSYSDRYS
+324 
-335 GTNTYFDDQIQT
+335 
-347 RYSVLG
+347 
-353 YRVCAVSGENQ
+353 
-364 SDWNTSEDIT
+364 
-374 TITAPN
+374 TITP
-380 TPGNPVVPDTI
+380 P
-391 NAGDTY
+391 
-397 TVTWTAPSVTAVEGY
+397 
-412 ELQRKIDDGDYT
+412 
-424 TVYKGANLSYT
+424 
-435 DTAQS
+435 
-440 TWTKVQYRVAAY
+440 
-452 TDGDVYSATWAA
+452 
-464 SSIRTITS
+464 
-472 TPTAPDAPA
+472 APA
-481 TITVPSS
+481 TITVPSA
-488 ITVGDSISVSWS
+488 ITAGDSIAVSWGA
-500 EVSGVGS
+500 VSGADS
-507 YKLERS
+507 YTLERS
-513 TNDGDFT
+513 ANGGDFT
-520 QVYSGT
+520 QIYSGI
-526 ATSYT
+526 ATSYA
-531 DTALSTWSKVQ
+531 DTALATWSKVQ
-542 YRVSSVK
+542 YRVASVK
-549 DGVSSDWMTS
+549 DNVSSDWTTS
-559 AEQTVSAK
+559 VERTVEAK

-572 APAMPE
+572 APSTPE
-578 TITVPTLT
+578 TITVPALT

-591 TITWAVV
+591 TISWAGV

-612 ASYTTVYR
+612 ASYMTVYR
-620 GENTSHTDTIG
+620 GENTSYIDTVG

-645 SSNNSSDYK
+645 SNNNSSDYK
-654 ASDVMNV
+654 TSDVFSV
-661 SQPITGLLEAIR
+661 AQPIASLLEAIR
-673 AHAEQDI
+673 AHTEQDI
-680 KITFADNTVLGKTDV
+680 KITFADNTVLGKADV
-695 AITGDGVKITDVLNG
+695 AITGDGVKITDILNG

-719 VCKQVEMTLFNT
+719 VCKQVEMTLFNV

-746 QIGVNVGTS
+746 QIGVKVGAA
-755 FQYITLGIFK
+755 FQYVTVGVFK

-779 TAYDRMQKFD
+779 TAYDRMQKFE

-795 IENLEFPI
+795 IENMTFPV
-803 TLGVVL
+803 TLGAVF
-809 SSLCTTVG
+809 SSLCAAVG
-817 VETATTTFTNSAKN
+817 VEPITTTFTNSTKN

-859 RVNADGKLELNT
+859 RVNADGKVELNT

-928 YIENDTEISSLQP
+928 YIENDTEIPALQP
-941 YVNAIFAKASLFPAY
+941 YVNAIYAKASLFPAY

-972 DIITVVDDY
+972 DIITVVNDY

-988 IFSQTITWNG
+988 IFSQTIKWNG
-998 FGEVEYESTGGLTRE
+998 FGKVEYESTGGLVRE

-1020 ELESIKK
+1020 ELEAIKK
-1027 SMLRGTDLSTA
+1027 SMLRDTDLSTA

-1081 TEEGIESQISL
+1081 TEKGIESKISL

-1128 LTATETAGSSST
+1128 LTATETAGSTSA
-1140 EEVGTYDQHPDGIPV
+1140 EEVGTYDGYPDPDGNVPV
-1155 IPDNEYDFTKTSDG
+1155 SDASIADYEFTKTSDG
-1169 YYTSQNTGVH
+1169 YYTSQNAGVH
-1179 NSYAYGGLVFNF
+1179 KSFSYGGLKFNF
-1191 TQSTT
+1191 TKSTA

-1206 SEHDYG
+1206 AEYDYG
-1212 IVSNLDTEL
+1212 IVSNLDTMLEWDNK
-1221 TLSETADTTGVK
+1221 ADATGVK

-1253 PAGSHY
+1253 PPGSHF

-1276 FKIKCFV
+1276 FKIKCFI

-1317 LSTSGATTING
+1317 LSTSGATTIDG

-1352 TSGMNGENG
+1352 TSKMSAQNG

-1380 YGSFIYFKDPD
+1380 YGSFIYFIDPD
-1391 NSSASHQLQ
+1391 SSSTNYQLQ
-1400 VQTSNQKIIPG
+1400 VQTANRKIIPG
-1411 SDGDWVI
+1411 GNGYWNI

-1425 KTLYVQKIIFGD
+1425 KTLYVEKIIFGD

>member
-1 MSQALSNLAVGAKVK
+1 MSQALSNLAVGSKVK

-31 WTVVAKNHV
+31 WTIVAKNHV
-40 STPAYPTDSVT
+40 STPAYPSNSVT
-51 LHATEILDLRCFDA
+51 LHAAEILDLRCFDA
-65 KEPNNTNSNRVL
+65 EEPSNSNSDRQK
-77 YGNNYYAVSNMK
+77 YGNNRYSVSNLD
-89 QWLNSRADA
+89 QWLNKDA
-98 GAWYSAQHSY
+98 AGGAWYSAAHSA
-108 DQSPNSSTYV
+108 DHSPDTTAGTGGY
-118 DAGTQYASKEGFL
+118 GTQYAARPGFL
-131 NLFSEEEYNAILAT
+131 DGFTDDEKAAILST
-145 TIRTAKSTVDGG
+145 TIRVVKPSIDGG
-157 GYEDISVKVF
+157 SYEDVVRKVF
-167 PPSITEI
+167 LPSTTEV
-174 GLGQENDIS
+174 GLSNENSIA
-183 EGVAWGYYTED
+183 EGAAWGYYT
-194 SARASYLTTQCYNN
+194 SNTARIGYVTQQCFSN
-208 TLSSS
+208 TPSSS
-213 KSSSENAAWGW
+213 KPSSKTTAWYW
-224 WLRTPYYSN
+224 WLRTPRYSGANSARGVNSAGSLYNYN
-233 ACDIY
+233 AY
-238 SVGSDGGLVVY
+238 NGSN
-249 RAFRGYVGV
+249 GV

-264 SSSLLVSDTADSD
+264 SSSQLVSDTTDSD

-282 VFANTVTAPATLS
+282 VFA
-295 IPKLI
+295 
-300 KGRSALIEWSAV
+300 G
-312 DGADSYI
+312 
-319 LQRKT
+319 
-324 GAGGSYSDRYS
+324 
-335 GTNTYFDDQIQT
+335 
-347 RYSVLG
+347 
-353 YRVCAVSGENQ
+353 
-364 SDWNTSEDIT
+364 
-374 TITAPN
+374 TITP
-380 TPGNPVVPDTI
+380 P
-391 NAGDTY
+391 
-397 TVTWTAPSVTAVEGY
+397 
-412 ELQRKIDDGDYT
+412 
-424 TVYKGANLSYT
+424 
-435 DTAQS
+435 
-440 TWTKVQYRVAAY
+440 
-452 TDGDVYSATWAA
+452 
-464 SSIRTITS
+464 
-472 TPTAPDAPA
+472 APA
-481 TITVPSS
+481 TITVPSA
-488 ITVGDSISVSWS
+488 ITAGDSIAVSWGA
-500 EVSGVGS
+500 VSGADS
-507 YKLERS
+507 YTLERS
-513 TNDGDFT
+513 ANGGDFT
-520 QVYSGT
+520 QIYSGI
-526 ATSYT
+526 ATSYA
-531 DTALSTWSKVQ
+531 DTALATWSKVQ
-542 YRVSSVK
+542 YRVASVK
-549 DGVSSDWMTS
+549 DNVSSDWTTS
-559 AEQTVSAK
+559 VERTVEAK

-572 APAMPE
+572 APSTPE
-578 TITVPTLT
+578 TITVPALT

-591 TITWAVV
+591 TISWAGV
-598 SNAAG
+598 SNVAG

-612 ASYTTVYR
+612 ASYMTVYQ
-620 GENTSHTDTIG
+620 GENTSYIDTVG

-645 SSNNSSDYK
+645 SNNNSSDYK
-654 ASDVMNV
+654 TSDVFSV
-661 SQPITGLLEAIR
+661 AQPIASLLEAIR
-673 AHAEQDI
+673 AHTEQDI
-680 KITFADNTVLGKTDV
+680 KITFADNTVLGKADV
-695 AITGDGVKITDVLNG
+695 AITGDGVKITDILNG

-719 VCKQVEMTLFNT
+719 VCKQVEMTLFNV

-746 QIGVNVGTS
+746 QIGVKVGAA
-755 FQYITLGIFK
+755 FQYVTVGVFK

-779 TAYDRMQKFD
+779 TAYDRMQKFE

-795 IENLEFPI
+795 IENMTFPV
-803 TLGVVL
+803 TLGAVF
-809 SSLCTTVG
+809 SSLCAAVG
-817 VETATTTFTNSAKN
+817 VEPITTTFTNSTKN

-859 RVNADGKLELNT
+859 RVNADGKVELNT

-928 YIENDTEISSLQP
+928 YIENDTEIPALQP
-941 YVNAIFAKASLFPAY
+941 YVNAIYAKASLFPAY

-972 DIITVVDDY
+972 DIITVVNDY

-988 IFSQTITWNG
+988 IFSQTIKWNG
-998 FGEVEYESTGGLTRE
+998 FGKVEYESTGGLVRE

-1020 ELESIKK
+1020 ELEAIKK
-1027 SMLRGTDLSTA
+1027 SMLRDTDLSTA

-1081 TEEGIESQISL
+1081 TEKGIESKISL

-1128 LTATETAGSSST
+1128 LTATETAGSTSA
-1140 EEVGTYDQHPDGIPV
+1140 EEVGTYDRYPDPDGNVPV
-1155 IPDNEYDFTKTSDG
+1155 GDASIADYEFTKTSDG
-1169 YYTSQNTGVH
+1169 YYTSQNAGVH
-1179 NSYAYGGLVFNF
+1179 KSFSYGGLKFNF
-1191 TQSTT
+1191 TKSTA

-1206 SEHDYG
+1206 AEHDYG
-1212 IVSNLDTEL
+1212 IVSNLDTMLEWDNK
-1221 TLSETADTTGVK
+1221 ADATGVK

-1253 PAGSHY
+1253 PPGSHF

-1268 SVHKNGDY
+1268 GVHKNGDY
-1276 FKIKCFV
+1276 FKIKCFI

-1317 LSTSGATTING
+1317 LSTSGATTIDG
-1328 GNVTTDNLYVNKVFF
+1328 GNVTTDNLYINKVFF

-1352 TSGMNGENG
+1352 TSKMSAQNG

-1380 YGSFIYFKDPD
+1380 YGSFIYFIDPD
-1391 NSSASHQLQ
+1391 SSSTNYQLQ
-1400 VQTSNQKIIPG
+1400 VQTANRKIIPG
-1411 SDGDWVI
+1411 GNGYWDI

-1425 KTLYVQKIIFGD
+1425 KTLYVEKIIFGD

>member
-1 MSQALSNLAVGAKVK
+1 MSQALSNLAVGSKVK

-31 WTVVAKNHV
+31 WTIVAKNHV
-40 STPAYPTDSVT
+40 STPAYPSNSVT
-51 LHATEILDLRCFDA
+51 LHTTEILDLRCFDA
-65 KEPNNTNSNRVL
+65 EEPRNSNSDRQK
-77 YGNNYYAVSNMK
+77 YGNNRYSVSNLD
-89 QWLNSRADA
+89 QWLNKNAA
-98 GAWYSAQHSY
+98 ANAWYIAAHTT
-108 DQSPNSSTYV
+108 DQSPNSSTV
-118 DAGTQYASKEGFL
+118 VSANTQYANRPGFL
-131 NLFSEEEYNAILAT
+131 NGFTTDEINAILST
-145 TIRTAKSTVDGG
+145 TIRVVKPSVDGG
-157 GYEDISVKVF
+157 SYEDIQRKVF
-167 PPSITEI
+167 LPSATEV
-174 GLGQENDIS
+174 GLSNENNIV
-183 EGVAWGYYTED
+183 EGSAWGYYTSN
-194 SARASYLTTQCYNN
+194 SARVGYVTQQCFSN
-208 TLSSS
+208 TPSSS
-213 KSSSENAAWGW
+213 KPSSKTAAWYW
-224 WLRTPYYSN
+224 WLRTPYYSSAN
-233 ACDIY
+233 GAR
-238 SVGSDGGLVVY
+238 LVVKDGSLNFSY
-249 RAFRGYVGV
+249 AFIGYFGV

-264 SSSLLVSDTADSD
+264 SSSLLVSDTTDSD

-282 VFANTVTAPATLS
+282 VFASTL
-295 IPKLI
+295 
-300 KGRSALIEWSAV
+300 
-312 DGADSYI
+312 
-319 LQRKT
+319 
-324 GAGGSYSDRYS
+324 
-335 GTNTYFDDQIQT
+335 
-347 RYSVLG
+347 
-353 YRVCAVSGENQ
+353 
-364 SDWNTSEDIT
+364 
-374 TITAPN
+374 
-380 TPGNPVVPDTI
+380 TPP
-391 NAGDTY
+391 
-397 TVTWTAPSVTAVEGY
+397 
-412 ELQRKIDDGDYT
+412 
-424 TVYKGANLSYT
+424 
-435 DTAQS
+435 
-440 TWTKVQYRVAAY
+440 
-452 TDGDVYSATWAA
+452 
-464 SSIRTITS
+464 
-472 TPTAPDAPA
+472 APA
-481 TITVPSS
+481 TITVPSA
-488 ITVGDSISVSWS
+488 ITVGDSIAVSWGA
-500 EVSGVGS
+500 VSGADS
-507 YKLERS
+507 YTLERS
-513 TNDGDFT
+513 VNGGDFS
-520 QVYSGT
+520 QIYNGT
-526 ATSYT
+526 AASYT
-531 DTALSTWSKVQ
+531 DTALATWSKVQ
-542 YRVSSVK
+542 YRVASVK
-549 DGVSSDWMTS
+549 DNVSSNWTTS
-559 AEQTVSAK
+559 VERAVEAK

-572 APAMPE
+572 IPSMPE
-578 TITVPTLT
+578 TITVPSLT
-586 AGQTA
+586 VGQSA
-591 TITWAVV
+591 TITWAGV

-612 ASYTTVYR
+612 ASYMTVYR
-620 GENTSHTDTIG
+620 GENTSYVDTVG
-631 SAWLTVQYRVCAYD
+631 SAWHTVQYRVCAYD
-645 SSNNSSDYK
+645 SNNNSSDYK
-654 ASDVMNV
+654 ASDVV
-661 SQPITGLLEAIR
+661 SVAQPIAGLLEAIR
-673 AHAEQDI
+673 AHTEQDI
-680 KITFADNTVLGKTDV
+680 KITFADNTVLGKADV
-695 AITGDGVKITDVLNG
+695 AITGDGVKITDILNG

-719 VCKQVEMTLFNT
+719 VCKQVEMTLFNV

-746 QIGVNVGTS
+746 QIGVKVGAA
-755 FQYITLGIFK
+755 FQYVTVGVFK

-779 TAYDRMQKFD
+779 TAYDRMQKFE

-795 IENLEFPI
+795 IENMTFPV
-803 TLGVVL
+803 TLGAVF
-809 SSLCTTVG
+809 SSLCAAVG
-817 VETATTTFTNSAKN
+817 VEPITTTFTNSTKN

-859 RVNADGKLELNT
+859 RVNADGKVELNT

-928 YIENDTEISSLQP
+928 YIENDTEISALQP

-972 DIITVVDDY
+972 DIITVVNDY

-988 IFSQTITWNG
+988 IFSQTIKWNG
-998 FGEVEYESTGGLTRE
+998 FGKVEYESTGGLVRE

-1020 ELESIKK
+1020 ELEAIKK

-1081 TEEGIESQISL
+1081 TEKGIESKISL

-1128 LTATETAGSSST
+1128 LTATETAGSTST
-1140 EEVGTYDQHPDGIPV
+1140 EEVGTYDQHPNIDGIPTV
-1155 IPDNEYDFTKTSDG
+1155 PDNEYDFTKTSDG
-1169 YYTSQNTGVH
+1169 YYTSQNAGVH
-1179 NSYAYGGLVFNF
+1179 SSYSYGGFKFNF
-1191 TQSTT
+1191 TRATT

-1206 SEHDYG
+1206 AKSDYG
-1212 IVSNLDTEL
+1212 IVSNLDTALEM
-1221 TLSETADTTGVK
+1221 SNTADTTGVK

-1253 PAGSHY
+1253 PSGNHY

-1317 LSTSGATTING
+1317 LSTSGATTIDG

-1352 TSGMNGENG
+1352 TSKMSAQNG
-1361 VVQVGVQSPISGM
+1361 VVQVGVQSPISGI

-1380 YGSFIYFKDPD
+1380 YGSFIYFIDPD
-1391 NSSASHQLQ
+1391 SSSTNYQLQ
-1400 VQTSNQKIIPG
+1400 VQTANRKIIPG
-1411 SDGDWVI
+1411 GNGYWDI

-1425 KTLYVQKIIFGD
+1425 KTLYVEKIIFGD

>member
-1 MSQALSNLAVGAKVK
+1 MSQALSNLAVGSKVK

-31 WTVVAKNHV
+31 WTIVAKNHV
-40 STPAYPTDSVT
+40 STPAYPSNSVT
-51 LHATEILDLRCFDA
+51 LHAAKIIDLRCFDA
-65 KEPNNTNSNRVL
+65 KEPNNTAFGRRD
-77 YGNNYYAVSNMK
+77 YGNNRYAVSNLK
-89 QWLNSRADA
+89 QWLNSRAA
-98 GAWYSAQHSY
+98 ANAWYSSQHSY
-108 DQSPNSSTYV
+108 DHSPNSSVYV
-118 DAGTQYASKEGFL
+118 NNGTQYASKAGFL
-131 NLFSEEEYNAILAT
+131 SLFSDDEYNAILDT
-145 TIRTAKSTVDGG
+145 SILTAKPTEDGG
-157 GYEDISVKVF
+157 GSETIVTKVF
-167 PPSITEI
+167 LPSKTEV
-174 GLGQENDIS
+174 GCGQENFIS
-183 EGVAWGYYTED
+183 EGVAWKYYESD
-194 SARASYLTTQCYNN
+194 SSRMGYLTTQCFDN
-208 TLSSS
+208 TASSS
-213 KSSSENAAWGW
+213 KPDSKDEAWLW
-224 WLRTPYYSN
+224 WLRSADYSMTSN
-233 ACDIY
+233 IRTIDT
-238 SVGSDGGLVVY
+238 DGGAITKNAY
-249 RAFRGYVGV
+249 NGSVGV

-264 SSSLLVSDTADSD
+264 SSSLLVSDTTDSD

-282 VFANTVTAPATLS
+282 MFASTL
-295 IPKLI
+295 
-300 KGRSALIEWSAV
+300 
-312 DGADSYI
+312 
-319 LQRKT
+319 
-324 GAGGSYSDRYS
+324 
-335 GTNTYFDDQIQT
+335 
-347 RYSVLG
+347 
-353 YRVCAVSGENQ
+353 
-364 SDWNTSEDIT
+364 
-374 TITAPN
+374 
-380 TPGNPVVPDTI
+380 TPP
-391 NAGDTY
+391 
-397 TVTWTAPSVTAVEGY
+397 
-412 ELQRKIDDGDYT
+412 
-424 TVYKGANLSYT
+424 
-435 DTAQS
+435 
-440 TWTKVQYRVAAY
+440 
-452 TDGDVYSATWAA
+452 
-464 SSIRTITS
+464 
-472 TPTAPDAPA
+472 APA
-481 TITVPSS
+481 TITVPSA
-488 ITVGDSISVSWS
+488 ITVGDSIAVSWGA
-500 EVSGVGS
+500 VSGADS
-507 YKLERS
+507 YTLERS
-513 TNDGDFT
+513 VNGGDF
-520 QVYSGT
+520 QQIYNGT
-526 ATSYT
+526 EASYT
-531 DTALSTWSKVQ
+531 DTALATWSKVQ
-542 YRVSSVK
+542 YRVASVK
-549 DGVSSDWMTS
+549 DNVSSEWTTS
-559 AEQTVSAK
+559 VEMAVEAK

-572 APAMPE
+572 IPSIPE
-578 TITVPTLT
+578 TITVPALT
-586 AGQTA
+586 AGQSA
-591 TITWAVV
+591 TITWAGV

-612 ASYTTVYR
+612 ASYMTVYR
-620 GENTSHTDTIG
+620 GENTSYIDTVG

-645 SSNNSSDYK
+645 SNNNSSDYK
-654 ASDVMNV
+654 ASDVISV
-661 SQPITGLLEAIR
+661 AQPIASLLEAIR

-680 KITFADNTVLGKTDV
+680 KITFADNTVLGKADV
-695 AITGDGVKITDVLNG
+695 AITGDGVKITDILNG

-719 VCKQVEMTLFNT
+719 VCKQVEMTLFNV

-746 QIGVNVGTS
+746 QIGVKVGAA
-755 FQYITLGIFK
+755 FQYVTVGVFK

-779 TAYDRMQKFD
+779 TAYDRMQKFE

-795 IENLEFPI
+795 IENMTFPV
-803 TLGVVL
+803 TLGAVF
-809 SSLCTTVG
+809 SSLCAAVG
-817 VETATTTFTNSAKN
+817 VEPITTTFTNSTKN

-859 RVNADGKLELNT
+859 RVNADGKVELNT

-928 YIENDTEISSLQP
+928 YIENDTEISALQP

-972 DIITVVDDY
+972 DIITVVNDY

-988 IFSQTITWNG
+988 IFSQTIKWNG
-998 FGEVEYESTGGLTRE
+998 FGKVEYESTGGLVRE

-1020 ELESIKK
+1020 ELEAIKK
-1027 SMLRGTDLSTA
+1027 SMLRDTDLSTA

-1081 TEEGIESQISL
+1081 TEKGIESKISL

-1128 LTATETAGSSST
+1128 LTATETTGSTST
-1140 EEVGTYDQHPDGIPV
+1140 EEVGTYDQHPNIDGIPAV
-1155 IPDNEYDFTKTSDG
+1155 PDNEYDFTKTSDG
-1169 YYTSQNTGVH
+1169 YYTSQNAGVH
-1179 NSYAYGGLVFNF
+1179 SSYSYGGFKFNF

-1206 SEHDYG
+1206 TEHDYG
-1212 IVSNLDTEL
+1212 IVSNLDTALEM
-1221 TLSETADTTGVK
+1221 SNTADTTGVK

-1253 PAGSHY
+1253 PSGNHY

-1276 FKIKCFV
+1276 FKIKCFI

-1317 LSTSGATTING
+1317 LSTSGATTIDG

-1343 AENENYTIV
+1343 AENKNYTIV
-1352 TSGMNGENG
+1352 TSKMSGENG

-1391 NSSASHQLQ
+1391 NSSASYQLQ
-1400 VQTSNQKIIPG
+1400 VQTSNQCIVPG
-1411 SDGDWVI
+1411 KKGVWDI
-1418 GGVQNYF
+1418 GSTLNYF
-1425 KTLYVQKIIFGD
+1425 NRLYVDTIYYNKQETLG
-1437 NSSQTTAP
+1437 N

>member
-1 MSQALSNLAVGAKVK
+1 MSQALSNLAVGSKVK

-31 WTVVAKNHV
+31 WTIVAKNHV
-40 STPAYPTDSVT
+40 STPAYPSNSVT
-51 LHATEILDLRCFDA
+51 LHAAEILDLRCFDA
-65 KEPNNTNSNRVL
+65 EEPSNSNSDRQK
-77 YGNNYYAVSNMK
+77 YGNNRYSVSNLD
-89 QWLNSRADA
+89 QWLNKDA
-98 GAWYSAQHSY
+98 AGGAWYSAAHSA
-108 DQSPNSSTYV
+108 DHSPDTTAGTGGY
-118 DAGTQYASKEGFL
+118 GTQYAARPGFL
-131 NLFSEEEYNAILAT
+131 NGFTDDEKAAILST
-145 TIRTAKSTVDGG
+145 TIRVVKPSIDGG
-157 GYEDISVKVF
+157 SYEDVVRKVF
-167 PPSITEI
+167 LPSTTEV
-174 GLGQENDIS
+174 GLSNENSIA
-183 EGVAWGYYTED
+183 EGAAWGYYT
-194 SARASYLTTQCYNN
+194 SNTARIGYVTQQCFSN
-208 TLSSS
+208 TPSSS
-213 KSSSENAAWGW
+213 KPSSKTTAWYW
-224 WLRTPYYSN
+224 WLRTPRYSGANSARGVNSAGSLYNYN
-233 ACDIY
+233 AY
-238 SVGSDGGLVVY
+238 NGSN
-249 RAFRGYVGV
+249 GV

-264 SSSLLVSDTADSD
+264 SSSQLVSDTTDSD

-282 VFANTVTAPATLS
+282 VFA
-295 IPKLI
+295 
-300 KGRSALIEWSAV
+300 G
-312 DGADSYI
+312 
-319 LQRKT
+319 
-324 GAGGSYSDRYS
+324 
-335 GTNTYFDDQIQT
+335 
-347 RYSVLG
+347 
-353 YRVCAVSGENQ
+353 
-364 SDWNTSEDIT
+364 
-374 TITAPN
+374 TITP
-380 TPGNPVVPDTI
+380 P
-391 NAGDTY
+391 
-397 TVTWTAPSVTAVEGY
+397 
-412 ELQRKIDDGDYT
+412 
-424 TVYKGANLSYT
+424 
-435 DTAQS
+435 
-440 TWTKVQYRVAAY
+440 
-452 TDGDVYSATWAA
+452 
-464 SSIRTITS
+464 
-472 TPTAPDAPA
+472 APA
-481 TITVPSS
+481 TITVPSA
-488 ITVGDSISVSWS
+488 ITAGDSIAVSWGA
-500 EVSGVGS
+500 VSGADS
-507 YKLERS
+507 YTLERS
-513 TNDGDFT
+513 ANGGDFT
-520 QVYSGT
+520 QIYSGI
-526 ATSYT
+526 ATSYA
-531 DTALSTWSKVQ
+531 DTALATWSKVQ
-542 YRVSSVK
+542 YRVASVK
-549 DGVSSDWMTS
+549 DNVSSDWTTS
-559 AEQTVSAK
+559 VERTVEAK

-572 APAMPE
+572 APSTPE
-578 TITVPTLT
+578 TITVPALT

-591 TITWAVV
+591 TISWAGV

-612 ASYTTVYR
+612 ASYVTVYR
-620 GENTSHTDTIG
+620 GENTSYIDTVG

-645 SSNNSSDYK
+645 SNNNSSDYK
-654 ASDVMNV
+654 TSDVFSV
-661 SQPITGLLEAIR
+661 AQPIASLLEAIR
-673 AHAEQDI
+673 AHTEQDI
-680 KITFADNTVLGKTDV
+680 KITFADNTVLGKADV
-695 AITGDGVKITDVLNG
+695 AITGDGVKITDILNG

-719 VCKQVEMTLFNT
+719 VCKQVEMTLFNV

-746 QIGVNVGTS
+746 QIGVKVGAA
-755 FQYITLGIFK
+755 FQYVTVGVFK

-779 TAYDRMQKFD
+779 TAYDRMQKFE

-795 IENLEFPI
+795 IENMTFPV
-803 TLGVVL
+803 TLGAVF
-809 SSLCTTVG
+809 SSLCAAVG
-817 VETATTTFTNSAKN
+817 VEPITTTFTNSTKN

-859 RVNADGKLELNT
+859 RVNADGKVELNT

-928 YIENDTEISSLQP
+928 YIENDTEIPALQP
-941 YVNAIFAKASLFPAY
+941 YVNAIYAKASLFPAY

-972 DIITVVDDY
+972 DIITVVNDY

-988 IFSQTITWNG
+988 IFSQTIKWNG
-998 FGEVEYESTGGLTRE
+998 FGKVEYESTGGLVRE

-1020 ELESIKK
+1020 ELEAIKK
-1027 SMLRGTDLSTA
+1027 SMLRDTDLSTA

-1081 TEEGIESQISL
+1081 TEKGIESKISL

-1128 LTATETAGSSST
+1128 LTATETAGSTSA
-1140 EEVGTYDQHPDGIPV
+1140 EEVGTYDGYPDPDGNVPV
-1155 IPDNEYDFTKTSDG
+1155 GDASIADYEFTKTSDG
-1169 YYTSQNTGVH
+1169 YYTSQNAGVH
-1179 NSYAYGGLVFNF
+1179 KSFSYGGLKFNF
-1191 TQSTT
+1191 TKSTA

-1206 SEHDYG
+1206 AEHDYG
-1212 IVSNLDTEL
+1212 IVSNLDTMLEWDNK
-1221 TLSETADTTGVK
+1221 ADATGVK

-1253 PAGSHY
+1253 PPGSHF

-1276 FKIKCFV
+1276 FKIKCFI

-1317 LSTSGATTING
+1317 LSTSGATTIDG

-1352 TSGMNGENG
+1352 TSKMSAQNG

-1380 YGSFIYFKDPD
+1380 YGSFIYFIDPD
-1391 NSSASHQLQ
+1391 SSSTNYQLQ
-1400 VQTSNQKIIPG
+1400 VQTANRKIIPG
-1411 SDGDWVI
+1411 GNGYWDI

-1425 KTLYVQKIIFGD
+1425 KTLYVEKIIFGD